1 MRLRVLPF
9 EKEGVRG
16 GFRNSDLQVFNEM
29 KISENW
35 LRAWV
40 NPEIDSGTLSDQLT
54 MLGLEVDDMAPAAKP
69 FSGVVVGEVLTVE
82 QHPDAD
88 RLRVT
93 TVNIGSG
100 EPLQIVCGAPNVRAG
115 MKAPVATIGAV
126 LPGDFKIKKGKLR
139 GVESQGMLCGASEI
153 DLEDKIDGLLELPAD
168 APVGVDIREYLELD
182 DHVIDIS
189 ITPNRGDC
197 FSIRGVA
204 REIGVINQLPVAAP
218 EIKEVAAAIA
228 DHKNVIVDTDGCP
241 RYLGRVIKNVNTKA
255 PTPAWMERA
264 LARSG
269 IRQHSILVDIT
280 NYVLIEL
287 GQPLHAF
294 DGGKVEGAVHVRQAA
309 AGEKLVLLN
318 EQEVELQEDVMV
330 IADDAKALAIAG
342 IMGGLSSSVT
352 DETAEIFLESAFF
365 APLHIAGRARRFGLH
380 TDASQRYERGVD
392 FELPMAAMHRAS
404 QLIAE
409 LAGGEFGPITAVEQ
423 AALLPKRE
431 AIALNQAQ
439 VDQLL
444 GYAVEPAF
452 ISDALS
458 RLGCAVTVKA
468 EGEWTVVPPSHRYD
482 MAIYQDLIEEVAR
495 IHGYDNIQISLPV
508 MDVKLAKY
516 ADQFELAQLRQTAVT
531 LGYQEAISFSFADAK
546 LEKQLNPQVQPL
558 ALANPISSDLAVM
571 RSTLLSSLI
580 PCVQYNLNR
589 QQSRVRFFELGLRFD
604 YQGASSIHDLKQV
617 PAFALIAAGPRTAE
631 SWHGKPAEM
640 DFFDFKGDV
649 EEILA
654 AARLKVEYVR
664 SERAWLHPGQSAE
677 ILLNGQSIGYLGRLH
692 PSLEAELDLSA
703 TWVAE
708 LDQQAILQTY
718 VSNFTELS
726 RFPSVRRDIALLISD
741 KINVSEIQQLIEKT
755 GGELLDSA
763 WLFDVY
769 TGQGVEEGKRS
780 LAFALLWQHPSR
792 TLEDA
797 EIKSGMDNIL
807 QVLENTYQ
815 ATLRAS

>member
-1 MRLRVLPF
+1 
-9 EKEGVRG
+9 
-16 GFRNSDLQVFNEM
+16 M

-35 LRAWV
+35 LRTWV
-40 NPEIDSGTLSDQLT
+40 NPAIDSDTLSDQLT
-54 MLGLEVDDMAPAAKP
+54 MLGLEVDELAPVAKP
-69 FSGVVVGEVLTVE
+69 FTGVVVGEVLTVE

-115 MKAPVATIGAV
+115 MKAPVATIGAI

-153 DLEDKIDGLLELPAD
+153 DLEDKIDGLLELPDD
-168 APVGVDIREYLELD
+168 APVGVNIREYLKLD
-182 DHVIDIS
+182 DNVIDIS

-197 FSIRGVA
+197 FSIRGIA
-204 REIGVINQLPVAAP
+204 REVAVINQLQMNEP
-218 EIKEVAAAIA
+218 EIKSVDATITDEKKV
-228 DHKNVIVDTDGCP
+228 VINTDGAP
-241 RYLGRVIKNVNTKA
+241 RYLGRVIKNVNVKA
-255 PTPAWMERA
+255 ATPEWMEQA

-269 IRQHSILVDIT
+269 IRTHSILVDVT
-280 NYVLIEL
+280 NYVLMEL
-287 GQPLHAF
+287 GQPMHAF
-294 DGGKVEGAVHVRQAA
+294 DLAKIEGTVHVRQAQPQ
-309 AGEKLVLLN
+309 EKLQLLN
-318 EQEVELQEDVMV
+318 DQEVELQDDVMV
-330 IADDAKALAIAG
+330 IADDQKALAIVG
-342 IMGGLSSSVT
+342 IMGGLASSVT
-352 DETAEIFLESAFF
+352 DDTTDIFLESAFF
-365 APLHIAGRARRFGLH
+365 APLAIAGRARRFGLH
-380 TDASQRYERGVD
+380 TDSSQRYERGVD
-392 FELPMAAMHRAS
+392 FELPLIAMNRAS
-404 QLIAE
+404 QLIQE
-409 LAGGEFGPITAVEQ
+409 LAGGEFGPITVVEKSD
-423 AALLPKRE
+423 LLPKRE
-431 AIALNQAQ
+431 AIELKQAQ

-444 GYAVEPAF
+444 GYKVAAEF
-452 ISDALS
+452 ITDALT
-458 RLGCAVTVKA
+458 RLGCEVTVQA
-468 EGEWTVVPPSHRYD
+468 NGEWSVVPPSHRYD

-495 IHGYDNIQISLPV
+495 IDGYDNIQISLPS
-508 MDVKLAKY
+508 MDVQLAKY
-516 ADQFELAQLRQTAVT
+516 QDRFEIAQLRQTVVT

-546 LEKQLNPQVQPL
+546 LEKQLNPQVSPL
-558 ALANPISSDLAVM
+558 MLANPISSDLAVM

-604 YQGASSIHDLKQV
+604 YQNANSIQDLKQI
-617 PAFALIAAGPRTAE
+617 PTLALVAVGSREPE
-631 SWHGKPAEM
+631 SWHAKPQPM
-640 DFFDFKGDV
+640 DFFDFKGEV

-654 AARLKVEYVR
+654 AGRVKVEYVR
-664 SERAWLHPGQSAE
+664 SERPWLHPGQSAE
-677 ILLNGQSIGYLGRLH
+677 ILVDGQSIGYLGRLH
-692 PSLEAELDLSA
+692 PSLENELDLST

-708 LDQQAILQTY
+708 LDQAAVLQSY

-741 KINVSEIQQLIEKT
+741 NINVRDIQQLIEKT
-755 GGELLDSA
+755 GGELLDST

-797 EIKSGMDNIL
+797 EIKSGMDNII

>member
-1 MRLRVLPF
+1 
-9 EKEGVRG
+9 
-16 GFRNSDLQVFNEM
+16 M

-35 LRAWV
+35 LRTWV
-40 NPEIDSGTLSDQLT
+40 NPAIDSDTLSNQLT
-54 MLGLEVDDMAPAAKP
+54 MLGLEVDGMDPAAKP
-69 FSGVVVGEVLTVE
+69 FTGVVVGEVLTVV

-100 EPLQIVCGAPNVRAG
+100 EPLQIVCGAPNVRVG

-153 DLEDKIDGLLELPAD
+153 DLEDKIDGLLELPSD
-168 APVGVDIREYLELD
+168 APVGINIREYLNLD

-197 FSIRGVA
+197 FSIRGIA
-204 REIGVINQLPVAAP
+204 REIGVINQLPVTVP
-218 EIKEVAAAIA
+218 DIKHVVATIT
-228 DHKNVIVDTDGCP
+228 DEKKVVISTDGCP

-255 PTPAWMERA
+255 STPIWMERA

-294 DGGKVEGAVHVRQAA
+294 DGDKVQGSVQVRQATA
-309 AGEKLVLLN
+309 AEKLTLLN
-318 EQEVELQEDVMV
+318 EQEVELSEKVMV

-352 DETAEIFLESAFF
+352 DETTEIFLESAFF
-365 APLHIAGRARRFGLH
+365 APLAIAGRARSFGLH

-392 FELPMAAMHRAS
+392 FELPMIAMHRAS
-404 QLIAE
+404 QLIQE
-409 LAGGEFGPITAVEQ
+409 LAGGEFGPITVAEQ
-423 AALLPKRE
+423 AELLPTRE
-431 AIALNQAQ
+431 AIELNQAQ

-444 GYAVEPAF
+444 GYQVESDF
-452 ISDALS
+452 ITDALT
-458 RLGCAVTVKA
+458 RLGCTVTVKA
-468 EGEWTVVPPSHRYD
+468 VGEWTVVPPSHRYD
-482 MAIYQDLIEEVAR
+482 MTIYQDLIEEVAR
-495 IHGYDNIQISLPV
+495 IHGYDNIQMSLPV
-508 MDVKLAKY
+508 IDVKLAKHQ
-516 ADQFELAQLRQTAVT
+516 DQFELPQLRQTLVT
-531 LGYQEAISFSFADAK
+531 LGYQEAISFSFSDLK
-546 LEKQLNPQVQPL
+546 LEKQLNPSVNPL

-580 PCVQYNLNR
+580 PCVQYNINR

-604 YQGASSIHDLKQV
+604 YQNAKNINDLKQI
-617 PAFALIAAGPRTAE
+617 PTLAMIAVGAKTAE
-631 SWHGKPAEM
+631 SWHGKPQSM
-640 DFFDFKGDV
+640 DFFDLKGEV
-649 EEILA
+649 EELLG
-654 AARLKVEYVR
+654 AARVQADYVR
-664 SERAWLHPGQSAE
+664 STREWLHPGQSAE
-677 ILLNGQSIGYLGRLH
+677 ILVAGKSIGYLGRLH
-692 PSLEAELDLSA
+692 PSLEDELDLGI

-708 LDQQAILQTY
+708 LDQLAVLQTY

-741 KINVSEIQQLIEKT
+741 NINVSEIQQLIGKA
-755 GGELLDSA
+755 GGELLDSS

-769 TGQGVEEGKRS
+769 TGQGVENGKRS

-797 EIKSGMDNIL
+797 EIKSGMDHII
-807 QVLENTYQ
+807 QVLESTYQ

>member
-1 MRLRVLPF
+1 
-9 EKEGVRG
+9 
-16 GFRNSDLQVFNEM
+16 M

-35 LRAWV
+35 LRTWV
-40 NPEIDSGTLSDQLT
+40 NPAIDSEKLSDQLT
-54 MLGLEVDDMAPAAKP
+54 MLGLEVDDLSPAAKP
-69 FSGVVVGEVLTVE
+69 FTGVVVGEVLTVE
-82 QHPDAD
+82 QHPNAD

-115 MKAPVATIGAV
+115 MKAPVAIIGAV

-139 GVESQGMLCGASEI
+139 GIESQGMLCGASEI
-153 DLEDKIDGLLELPAD
+153 DLEDKIDGLLELPND
-168 APVGVDIREYLELD
+168 APVGVNIREYLDLD
-182 DHVIDIS
+182 DNVIDIS

-197 FSIRGVA
+197 FSIRGIA
-204 REIGVINQLPVAAP
+204 REIGVINQLPVTAP
-218 EIKEVAAAIA
+218 EIQEVAATIA
-228 DHKNVIVDTDGCP
+228 DEKKVVVSTEGCP

-255 PTPAWMERA
+255 PTPEWMERA

-294 DGGKVEGAVHVRQAA
+294 DGGKVQGAVHVRQAT

-318 EQEVELQEDVMV
+318 EQEVELNEKVMV
-330 IADDAKALAIAG
+330 IADDEKALAIAG

-352 DETAEIFLESAFF
+352 DATTEIFLESAFF
-365 APLHIAGRARRFGLH
+365 APLHIAGRARSFGLH

-392 FELPMAAMHRAS
+392 FELPVIAMHRAS

-409 LAGGEFGPITAVEQ
+409 LAGGEFGPITVAENPAV
-423 AALLPKRE
+423 LPRRE
-431 AIALNQAQ
+431 AIELEQAQ

-444 GYAVEPAF
+444 GYKVESDF
-452 ISDALS
+452 ITDALT
-458 RLGCAVTVKA
+458 RLGCEVTVKA
-468 EGEWTVVPPSHRYD
+468 EGQWSVVPPSHRYD

-508 MDVKLAKY
+508 IDVKLAKY
-516 ADQFELAQLRQTAVT
+516 QDQFEVAQLRQTAVT
-531 LGYQEAISFSFADAK
+531 LGYQEAISFSFADLK
-546 LEKQLNPQVQPL
+546 LEKQLNPAVNPL

-580 PCVQYNLNR
+580 PCVQYNVNR
-589 QQSRVRFFELGLRFD
+589 QQNRVRFFELGLRFD
-604 YQGASSIHDLKQV
+604 YQDAASIHDLKQI
-617 PAFALIAAGPRTAE
+617 PTFALIATGSRINE
-631 SWHGKPAEM
+631 SWHGKPQPM

-654 AARLKVEYVR
+654 AARLNVEYVR

-677 ILLNGQSIGYLGRLH
+677 IMVNGQSIGYLGRLH
-692 PSLEAELDLSA
+692 PSLEDELDLA
-703 TWVAE
+703 TTWVAE
-708 LDQQAILQTY
+708 LDQKAVLQTY

-741 KINVSEIQQLIEKT
+741 KINVSEIQRLIEKT
-755 GGELLDSA
+755 GGELLEST

-780 LAFALLWQHPSR
+780 LAFALLWQHPTR

>member
-1 MRLRVLPF
+1 
-9 EKEGVRG
+9 
-16 GFRNSDLQVFNEM
+16 M

-35 LRAWV
+35 LRTWV
-40 NPEIDSGTLSDQLT
+40 NPAIDSDTLSDQLT
-54 MLGLEVDDMAPAAKP
+54 MLGLEVDELAPVAKP
-69 FSGVVVGEVLTVE
+69 FTGVVVGEVLTVE

-168 APVGVDIREYLELD
+168 APVGVNIREYLKLD
-182 DHVIDIS
+182 DNVIDIS

-197 FSIRGVA
+197 FSIRGIA
-204 REIGVINQLPVAAP
+204 REVAVINQLQMNEP
-218 EIKEVAAAIA
+218 EIKSVDATITDEKKV
-228 DHKNVIVDTDGCP
+228 VINTDGAP
-241 RYLGRVIKNVNTKA
+241 RYLGRVIKNVKVKA
-255 PTPAWMERA
+255 ATPEWMEQA

-269 IRQHSILVDIT
+269 IRTHSILVDVT
-280 NYVLIEL
+280 NYVLMEL
-287 GQPLHAF
+287 GQPMHAF
-294 DGGKVEGAVHVRQAA
+294 DLAKIEGTVHVRQAKPQ
-309 AGEKLVLLN
+309 EKLQLLN
-318 EQEVELQEDVMV
+318 DQEVELQDDVMV
-330 IADDAKALAIAG
+330 IADDQKALAIAG
-342 IMGGLSSSVT
+342 IMGGLASSVT
-352 DETAEIFLESAFF
+352 DDTTDIFLESAFF
-365 APLHIAGRARRFGLH
+365 APLAIAGRARRFGLH
-380 TDASQRYERGVD
+380 TDSSQRYERGVD
-392 FELPMAAMHRAS
+392 FELPLIAMNRAS
-404 QLIAE
+404 QLIQE
-409 LAGGEFGPITAVEQ
+409 LAGGEFGPITVAEK
-423 AALLPKRE
+423 ADLLPKRE
-431 AIALNQAQ
+431 AIELKQAQ

-444 GYAVEPAF
+444 GYKVTAEF
-452 ISDALS
+452 ITDALT
-458 RLGCAVTVKA
+458 RLGCEVTVQA
-468 EGEWTVVPPSHRYD
+468 DGEWSVVPPSHRYD

-495 IHGYDNIQISLPV
+495 IDGYDNIQISLPS
-508 MDVKLAKY
+508 MDVQLAKY
-516 ADQFELAQLRQTAVT
+516 QDRFEIAQLRQTVVT

-546 LEKQLNPQVQPL
+546 LEKQLNPQVSPL
-558 ALANPISSDLAVM
+558 MLANPISSDLAAM

-604 YQGASSIHDLKQV
+604 YQNANSIQDLKQI
-617 PAFALIAAGPRTAE
+617 PTLALVAVGSREPE
-631 SWHGKPAEM
+631 SWHAKPQPM
-640 DFFDFKGDV
+640 DFFDFKGEV

-654 AARLKVEYVR
+654 AGRVKVEYVR
-664 SERAWLHPGQSAE
+664 SERPWLHPGQSAE
-677 ILLNGQSIGYLGRLH
+677 ILVDGQSIGYLGRLH
-692 PSLEAELDLSA
+692 PSLENELDLST

-708 LDQQAILQTY
+708 LDQAAVLQSY

-741 KINVSEIQQLIEKT
+741 NINVRDIQQLIEKT
-755 GGELLDSA
+755 GGELLDST

-797 EIKSGMDNIL
+797 EIKSGMDNII

>member
-1 MRLRVLPF
+1 
-9 EKEGVRG
+9 
-16 GFRNSDLQVFNEM
+16 M

-35 LRAWV
+35 LRTWV
-40 NPEIDSGTLSDQLT
+40 NPAIDSETLSDQLT
-54 MLGLEVDDMAPAAKP
+54 MLGLEVDELAPVAKP
-69 FSGVVVGEVLTVE
+69 FTGVVVGEVLTVE

-168 APVGVDIREYLELD
+168 APVGINIREYLKLD
-182 DHVIDIS
+182 DNVIDIS

-197 FSIRGVA
+197 FSIRGIA
-204 REIGVINQLPVAAP
+204 REIAVINQLQMNEPD
-218 EIKEVAAAIA
+218 IKSVDATIA
-228 DHKNVIVDTDGCP
+228 DEKKVVISTEGAP
-241 RYLGRVIKNVNTKA
+241 RYLGRVIKNVNVKA
-255 PTPAWMERA
+255 ATPEWMEQA

-269 IRQHSILVDIT
+269 IRTHSILVDVT
-280 NYVLIEL
+280 NYVLMEL
-287 GQPLHAF
+287 GQPMHAF
-294 DGGKVEGAVHVRQAA
+294 DLAKIEGTVHVRQAQPQ
-309 AGEKLVLLN
+309 EKLQLLN
-318 EQEVELQEDVMV
+318 DQEVELQEDIMV
-330 IADDAKALAIAG
+330 IADDQKALAIAG
-342 IMGGLSSSVT
+342 IMGGLASSVT
-352 DETAEIFLESAFF
+352 DDTTDIFLESAFF
-365 APLHIAGRARRFGLH
+365 VPLAIAGRARRFGLH
-380 TDASQRYERGVD
+380 TDSSQRYERGVD
-392 FELPMAAMHRAS
+392 FELPLIAMNRAS
-404 QLIAE
+404 QLIQE
-409 LAGGEFGPITAVEQ
+409 LAGGEFGPITVAEKTEI
-423 AALLPKRE
+423 LPKRE
-431 AIALNQAQ
+431 AIELKQAQ

-444 GYAVEPAF
+444 GYQLTADF
-452 ISDALS
+452 IADALT
-458 RLGCAVTVKA
+458 RLGCEVTVKA
-468 EGEWTVVPPSHRYD
+468 EGEWNVVPPSHRYD

-495 IHGYDNIQISLPV
+495 IDGYDNIQISLPS
-508 MDVKLAKY
+508 MDVQLAKY
-516 ADQFELAQLRQTAVT
+516 QDQFEIAELRQTIVT

-546 LEKQLNPQVQPL
+546 LEKQLNPQVNPL
-558 ALANPISSDLAVM
+558 MLANPISSDLAAM

-604 YQGASSIHDLKQV
+604 YQNAKSIEDLKQI
-617 PAFALIAAGPRTAE
+617 PTLALVAVGSQQPE
-631 SWHGKPAEM
+631 SWHVKPQPM
-640 DFFDFKGDV
+640 DFFDFKGEI

-654 AARLKVEYVR
+654 AGRVKVEYVR

-677 ILLNGQSIGYLGRLH
+677 ILVDGQSIGYLGRLH
-692 PSLEAELDLSA
+692 PSLENELDLST

-708 LDQQAILQTY
+708 LNQTAVLQSY

-726 RFPSVRRDIALLISD
+726 RFPSIRRDIALLISD
-741 KINVSEIQQLIEKT
+741 NINVRDIQQLIEKT
-755 GGELLDSA
+755 GGELLDST

-769 TGQGVEEGKRS
+769 TGQGVEVGKRS

-797 EIKSGMDNIL
+797 EIKSGMDNII

>member
-1 MRLRVLPF
+1 
-9 EKEGVRG
+9 
-16 GFRNSDLQVFNEM
+16 M

-35 LRAWV
+35 LRTWV
-40 NPEIDSGTLSDQLT
+40 NPAIDSEKLSDQLT
-54 MLGLEVDDMAPAAKP
+54 MLGLEVDDLSPAAKP
-69 FSGVVVGEVLTVE
+69 FTGVVVGEVLTVE

-168 APVGVDIREYLELD
+168 APVGVNVREYLDLD
-182 DHVIDIS
+182 DNVIDIS

-197 FSIRGVA
+197 FSIRGIA
-204 REIGVINQLPVAAP
+204 REIGVINQLPVTAP
-218 EIKEVAAAIA
+218 DIQEVAASIA
-228 DHKNVIVDTDGCP
+228 DEKKVIVSTEGCP

-255 PTPAWMERA
+255 ATPEWMERA

-280 NYVLIEL
+280 NYVLMEL

-294 DGGKVEGAVHVRQAA
+294 DAAKVQGAVQVRQAT

-318 EQEVELQEDVMV
+318 EQEVELQDDVMV
-330 IADDAKALAIAG
+330 IADDEKALAIAG

-352 DETAEIFLESAFF
+352 DETTEIFLESAFF

-392 FELPMAAMHRAS
+392 FELPLIAMHRAS
-404 QLIAE
+404 QLISE
-409 LAGGEFGPITAVEQ
+409 LAGGEFGPITVAENAAV
-423 AALLPKRE
+423 LPTRD
-431 AIALNQAQ
+431 AIELEQAQ

-444 GYAVEPAF
+444 GYSVDSDF
-452 ISDALS
+452 ITDALT
-458 RLGCAVTVKA
+458 RLGCEVTVKA
-468 EGEWTVVPPSHRYD
+468 QGQWSVVPPSHRYD

-508 MDVKLAKY
+508 IDTKLAKY
-516 ADQFELAQLRQTAVT
+516 QDQFEVAQLRQTLVT
-531 LGYQEAISFSFADAK
+531 LGYQEAISFSFADLK
-546 LEKQLNPQVQPL
+546 LEKQLNAAVNPL

-580 PCVQYNLNR
+580 PCVQYNINR

-604 YQGASSIHDLKQV
+604 YQNAASIHDLKQI
-617 PAFALIAAGPRTAE
+617 PTLAMIAVGAKTAE
-631 SWHGKPAEM
+631 SWHGKPQAM
-640 DFFDFKGDV
+640 DFFDLKGEV
-649 EEILA
+649 EELLA
-654 AARLKVEYVR
+654 AGRVQVEYVR
-664 SERAWLHPGQSAE
+664 SERSWLHPGQSAE
-677 ILLNGQSIGYLGRLH
+677 ILVNGQSIGYLGRLH
-692 PSLEAELDLSA
+692 PSLENELDLGT

-708 LDQQAILQTY
+708 LDQQAVLQTY

-741 KINVSEIQQLIEKT
+741 KINVSEIQQLIEQT
-755 GGELLDSA
+755 GGELLHST

-769 TGQGVEEGKRS
+769 TGQGVEAGKRS
-780 LAFALLWQHPSR
+780 LAFALLWQHPTR

>member
-1 MRLRVLPF
+1 
-9 EKEGVRG
+9 
-16 GFRNSDLQVFNEM
+16 M

-35 LRAWV
+35 LRTWV
-40 NPEIDSGTLSDQLT
+40 NPAIDSDTLSDQLT
-54 MLGLEVDDMAPAAKP
+54 MLGLEVDELAPVAKP
-69 FSGVVVGEVLTVE
+69 FTGVVVGEVLTIE

-115 MKAPVATIGAV
+115 MKAPVATIGAI

-168 APVGVDIREYLELD
+168 APVGVNIREYLKLD
-182 DHVIDIS
+182 DNVIDIS

-197 FSIRGVA
+197 FSIRGIA
-204 REIGVINQLPVAAP
+204 REVAVINQLQMNEP
-218 EIKEVAAAIA
+218 EIKSVDATITDEKKV
-228 DHKNVIVDTDGCP
+228 VINTDGAP
-241 RYLGRVIKNVNTKA
+241 RYLGRVIKNVNVKA
-255 PTPAWMERA
+255 ATPEWMEQA

-269 IRQHSILVDIT
+269 IRTHSILVDVT
-280 NYVLIEL
+280 NYVLMEL
-287 GQPLHAF
+287 GQPMHAF
-294 DGGKVEGAVHVRQAA
+294 DLAKIEGAVHVRQAQPQ
-309 AGEKLVLLN
+309 EKLQLLN
-318 EQEVELQEDVMV
+318 DQEVELQEDVMV
-330 IADDAKALAIAG
+330 IADDQKALAIAG
-342 IMGGLSSSVT
+342 IMGGLASSVT
-352 DETAEIFLESAFF
+352 DDTTDIFLESAFF
-365 APLHIAGRARRFGLH
+365 APLAIAGRARRFGLH
-380 TDASQRYERGVD
+380 TDSSQRYERGVD
-392 FELPMAAMHRAS
+392 FELPLIAMNRAS
-404 QLIAE
+404 QLIQE
-409 LAGGEFGPITAVEQ
+409 LAGGEFGPITVAEK
-423 AALLPKRE
+423 ADLLPKRE
-431 AIALNQAQ
+431 AIELKQAQ

-444 GYAVEPAF
+444 GYKVAAEF
-452 ISDALS
+452 ITDALT
-458 RLGCAVTVKA
+458 RLGCEVTIQA
-468 EGEWTVVPPSHRYD
+468 DGEWSVVPPSHRYD

-495 IHGYDNIQISLPV
+495 IDGYDNIQISLPS
-508 MDVKLAKY
+508 MDVQLAKY
-516 ADQFELAQLRQTAVT
+516 QDRFEIAQLRQTVVT

-546 LEKQLNPQVQPL
+546 LEKQLNPQVSPL
-558 ALANPISSDLAVM
+558 MLANPISSDLAAM

-604 YQGASSIHDLKQV
+604 YQNANSIQDLKQI
-617 PAFALIAAGPRTAE
+617 PTLALVAVGSREPE
-631 SWHGKPAEM
+631 SWHAKPQPM
-640 DFFDFKGDV
+640 DFFDFKGEV

-654 AARLKVEYVR
+654 AGRVKVEYVR
-664 SERAWLHPGQSAE
+664 SERPWLHPGQSAE
-677 ILLNGQSIGYLGRLH
+677 ILVDGQSIGYLGRLH
-692 PSLEAELDLSA
+692 PSLENELDLST

-708 LDQQAILQTY
+708 LDQAAVLQSY

-741 KINVSEIQQLIEKT
+741 NINVRDIQQLIEKT
-755 GGELLDSA
+755 GGELLDST

-797 EIKSGMDNIL
+797 EIKSGMDNII

>member
-1 MRLRVLPF
+1 
-9 EKEGVRG
+9 
-16 GFRNSDLQVFNEM
+16 M

-35 LRAWV
+35 LRTWV
-40 NPEIDSGTLSDQLT
+40 NPAIDSDTLSDQLT
-54 MLGLEVDDMAPAAKP
+54 MLGLEVDELAPVAKP
-69 FSGVVVGEVLTVE
+69 FTGVVVGEVLTVE

-153 DLEDKIDGLLELPAD
+153 DLEDKIDGLLELPDD
-168 APVGVDIREYLELD
+168 APVGVNIREYLKLD
-182 DHVIDIS
+182 DNVIDIS

-197 FSIRGVA
+197 FSIRGIA
-204 REIGVINQLPVAAP
+204 REVAVINQLQMNEP
-218 EIKEVAAAIA
+218 EIKSVDATITDEKKV
-228 DHKNVIVDTDGCP
+228 VISTDGAP
-241 RYLGRVIKNVNTKA
+241 RYLGRVIKNVNVKA
-255 PTPAWMERA
+255 ATPEWMEQA

-269 IRQHSILVDIT
+269 IRTHSILVDVT
-280 NYVLIEL
+280 NYVLMEL
-287 GQPLHAF
+287 GQPMHAF
-294 DGGKVEGAVHVRQAA
+294 DLAKIEGTVHVRQAQPQ
-309 AGEKLVLLN
+309 EKLQLLN
-318 EQEVELQEDVMV
+318 DQEVELQDDVMV
-330 IADDAKALAIAG
+330 IADDQKALAIAG
-342 IMGGLSSSVT
+342 IMGGLASSVT
-352 DETAEIFLESAFF
+352 DDTTDIFLESAFF
-365 APLHIAGRARRFGLH
+365 APLAIAGRARRFGLH
-380 TDASQRYERGVD
+380 TDSSQRYERGVD
-392 FELPMAAMHRAS
+392 FELPLIAMNRAS
-404 QLIAE
+404 QLIQE
-409 LAGGEFGPITAVEQ
+409 LAGGEFGPITVAEKTD
-423 AALLPKRE
+423 LLPKRE
-431 AIALNQAQ
+431 AIELKQAQ

-444 GYAVEPAF
+444 GYKVAAEF
-452 ISDALS
+452 ITDALT
-458 RLGCAVTVKA
+458 RLGCEVTVQA
-468 EGEWTVVPPSHRYD
+468 NGEWSVVPPSHRYD

-495 IHGYDNIQISLPV
+495 IDGYDNIQISLPS
-508 MDVKLAKY
+508 MDVQLAKY
-516 ADQFELAQLRQTAVT
+516 QDRFEIAQLRQTVVT

-546 LEKQLNPQVQPL
+546 LEKQLNPQVSPL
-558 ALANPISSDLAVM
+558 MLANPISSDLAAM

-604 YQGASSIHDLKQV
+604 YQNANSIQDLKQI
-617 PAFALIAAGPRTAE
+617 PTLALVAVGSREPE
-631 SWHGKPAEM
+631 SWHAKPQPM
-640 DFFDFKGDV
+640 DFFDFKGEV

-654 AARLKVEYVR
+654 AGRVKVEYVR
-664 SERAWLHPGQSAE
+664 SERPWLHPGQSAE
-677 ILLNGQSIGYLGRLH
+677 ILVDGQSIGYLGRLH
-692 PSLEAELDLSA
+692 PSLENELDLST

-708 LDQQAILQTY
+708 LDQAAVLQSY

-741 KINVSEIQQLIEKT
+741 NINVRDIQQLIEKT
-755 GGELLDSA
+755 GGELLDST

-797 EIKSGMDNIL
+797 EIKSGMDNII

>member
-1 MRLRVLPF
+1 
-9 EKEGVRG
+9 
-16 GFRNSDLQVFNEM
+16 M

-35 LRAWV
+35 LRTWV
-40 NPEIDSGTLSDQLT
+40 NPAIDSDTLSDQLT
-54 MLGLEVDDMAPAAKP
+54 MLGLEVDELAPVAKP
-69 FSGVVVGEVLTVE
+69 FTGVVVGEVLTVE

-115 MKAPVATIGAV
+115 MKAPVATIGAI

-153 DLEDKIDGLLELPAD
+153 DLGDKIDGLLELPDD
-168 APVGVDIREYLELD
+168 APVGVNIREYLKLD
-182 DHVIDIS
+182 DNVIDIS

-197 FSIRGVA
+197 FSIRGIA
-204 REIGVINQLPVAAP
+204 REVAVINQLQMNEP
-218 EIKEVAAAIA
+218 EIKSVDATITDEKKV
-228 DHKNVIVDTDGCP
+228 VINTDGAP
-241 RYLGRVIKNVNTKA
+241 RYLGRVIKNVNVKA
-255 PTPAWMERA
+255 ATPEWMEQA

-269 IRQHSILVDIT
+269 IRTHSILVDVT
-280 NYVLIEL
+280 NYVLMEL
-287 GQPLHAF
+287 GQPMHAF
-294 DGGKVEGAVHVRQAA
+294 DLAKIEGTVHVRQAQPQ
-309 AGEKLVLLN
+309 EKLQLLN
-318 EQEVELQEDVMV
+318 DQEVELQDDVMV
-330 IADDAKALAIAG
+330 IADDQKALAIAG
-342 IMGGLSSSVT
+342 IMGGLASSVT
-352 DETAEIFLESAFF
+352 DDTTDIFLESAFF
-365 APLHIAGRARRFGLH
+365 APLAIAGRARRFGLH
-380 TDASQRYERGVD
+380 TDSSQRYERGVD
-392 FELPMAAMHRAS
+392 FELPLIAMNRAS
-404 QLIAE
+404 QLIQE
-409 LAGGEFGPITAVEQ
+409 LAGGEFGPITVAEK
-423 AALLPKRE
+423 ADLLPKRE
-431 AIALNQAQ
+431 AIELKQAQ

-444 GYAVEPAF
+444 GYKVGAEF
-452 ISDALS
+452 ITDALT
-458 RLGCAVTVKA
+458 RLGCEVTVQA
-468 EGEWTVVPPSHRYD
+468 DGEWSVVPPSHRYD

-495 IHGYDNIQISLPV
+495 IDGYDNIQISLPS
-508 MDVKLAKY
+508 MDVQLAKY
-516 ADQFELAQLRQTAVT
+516 QDRFEIAQLRQTVVT

-546 LEKQLNPQVQPL
+546 LEKQLNPQVSSL
-558 ALANPISSDLAVM
+558 MLANPISSDLAAM

-604 YQGASSIHDLKQV
+604 YQNANSIQDLKQI
-617 PAFALIAAGPRTAE
+617 PTLALVAVGSREPE
-631 SWHGKPAEM
+631 SWHAKPQPM
-640 DFFDFKGDV
+640 DFFDFKGEV

-654 AARLKVEYVR
+654 AGRVKVEYVR
-664 SERAWLHPGQSAE
+664 SERPWLHPGQSAE
-677 ILLNGQSIGYLGRLH
+677 ILVDGQSIGYLGRLH
-692 PSLEAELDLSA
+692 PSLENELDLST

-708 LDQQAILQTY
+708 LDQAAVLQSY

-741 KINVSEIQQLIEKT
+741 NINVRDIQQLIEKT
-755 GGELLDSA
+755 GGELLDST

-797 EIKSGMDNIL
+797 EIKSGMDNII

>member
-1 MRLRVLPF
+1 
-9 EKEGVRG
+9 
-16 GFRNSDLQVFNEM
+16 M

-35 LRAWV
+35 LRTWV
-40 NPEIDSGTLSDQLT
+40 NPAIDSDTLSDQLT
-54 MLGLEVDDMAPAAKP
+54 MLGLEVDELAPVAKP
-69 FSGVVVGEVLTVE
+69 FTGVVVGEVLTVE

-115 MKAPVATIGAV
+115 MKAPVATIGAI

-168 APVGVDIREYLELD
+168 APVGVNIREYLKLD
-182 DHVIDIS
+182 DNVIDIS

-197 FSIRGVA
+197 FSIRGIA
-204 REIGVINQLPVAAP
+204 REVAVINQLQMNEP
-218 EIKEVAAAIA
+218 EIKSVDATITDEKKV
-228 DHKNVIVDTDGCP
+228 VINTDGAP
-241 RYLGRVIKNVNTKA
+241 RYLGRVIKNVNVKA
-255 PTPAWMERA
+255 STPEWMEQA

-269 IRQHSILVDIT
+269 IRTHSILVDVT
-280 NYVLIEL
+280 NYVLMEL
-287 GQPLHAF
+287 GQPMHAF
-294 DGGKVEGAVHVRQAA
+294 DLAKIEGAVHVRQAQPQ
-309 AGEKLVLLN
+309 EKLQLLN
-318 EQEVELQEDVMV
+318 DQEVELQDDVMV
-330 IADDAKALAIAG
+330 IADDQKALAIAG
-342 IMGGLSSSVT
+342 IMGGLASSVT
-352 DETAEIFLESAFF
+352 DDTTDIFLESAFF
-365 APLHIAGRARRFGLH
+365 APLAIAGRARRFGLH
-380 TDASQRYERGVD
+380 TDSSQRYERGVD
-392 FELPMAAMHRAS
+392 FELPLIAMNRAS
-404 QLIAE
+404 QLIQE
-409 LAGGEFGPITAVEQ
+409 LAGGEFGPITVAEK
-423 AALLPKRE
+423 ADLLPKRE
-431 AIALNQAQ
+431 AIELKQAQ

-444 GYAVEPAF
+444 GYKVAAEF
-452 ISDALS
+452 ITDALT
-458 RLGCAVTVKA
+458 RLGCEVTVQA
-468 EGEWTVVPPSHRYD
+468 DGEWSVVPPSHRYD

-495 IHGYDNIQISLPV
+495 IDGYDNIQISLPS
-508 MDVKLAKY
+508 MDVQLAKY
-516 ADQFELAQLRQTAVT
+516 QDCFEIAQLRQTVVT

-546 LEKQLNPQVQPL
+546 LEKQLNPQVSPL
-558 ALANPISSDLAVM
+558 MLANPISSDLAAM

-604 YQGASSIHDLKQV
+604 YQNANSIQDLKQI
-617 PAFALIAAGPRTAE
+617 PTLALVAVGSREPE
-631 SWHGKPAEM
+631 SWHAKPQPM
-640 DFFDFKGDV
+640 DFFDFKGEV

-654 AARLKVEYVR
+654 AGRVKVEYVR
-664 SERAWLHPGQSAE
+664 SERPWLHPGQSAE
-677 ILLNGQSIGYLGRLH
+677 ILVDGQSIGYLGRLH
-692 PSLEAELDLSA
+692 PSLENELDLST

-708 LDQQAILQTY
+708 LDQAAVLQSY

-741 KINVSEIQQLIEKT
+741 NINVRDIQQLIEKT
-755 GGELLDSA
+755 GGELLDST

-797 EIKSGMDNIL
+797 EIKSGMDNII

>member
-1 MRLRVLPF
+1 
-9 EKEGVRG
+9 
-16 GFRNSDLQVFNEM
+16 M

-35 LRAWV
+35 LRTWV
-40 NPEIDSGTLSDQLT
+40 NPAIDSDTLSDQLT
-54 MLGLEVDDMAPAAKP
+54 MLGLEVDELAPVAKP
-69 FSGVVVGEVLTVE
+69 FTGVVVGEVLTVE

-115 MKAPVATIGAV
+115 MKAPVATIGAI

-168 APVGVDIREYLELD
+168 APVGVNIREYLKLD
-182 DHVIDIS
+182 DNVIDIS

-197 FSIRGVA
+197 FSIRGIA
-204 REIGVINQLPVAAP
+204 REVAVINQLQMNEP
-218 EIKEVAAAIA
+218 EIKSVDATITDEKKV
-228 DHKNVIVDTDGCP
+228 VISTDGAP
-241 RYLGRVIKNVNTKA
+241 RYLGRVIKNVNVKA
-255 PTPAWMERA
+255 ATPEWMEQA

-269 IRQHSILVDIT
+269 IRTHSILVDVT
-280 NYVLIEL
+280 NYVLMEL
-287 GQPLHAF
+287 GQPMHAF
-294 DGGKVEGAVHVRQAA
+294 DLAKIEGTVHVRQAKSQ
-309 AGEKLVLLN
+309 EKLQLLN
-318 EQEVELQEDVMV
+318 DQEVELQEDVMV
-330 IADDAKALAIAG
+330 IADDQKALAIAG
-342 IMGGLSSSVT
+342 IMGGLASSVT
-352 DETAEIFLESAFF
+352 DDTTDIFLESAFF
-365 APLHIAGRARRFGLH
+365 APLAIAGRARRFGLH
-380 TDASQRYERGVD
+380 TDSSQRYERGVD
-392 FELPMAAMHRAS
+392 FELPLIAMNRAS
-404 QLIAE
+404 QLIQE
-409 LAGGEFGPITAVEQ
+409 LAGGEFGPITVAEKSD
-423 AALLPKRE
+423 LLPKRE
-431 AIALNQAQ
+431 AIELKQAQ

-444 GYAVEPAF
+444 GYKVAAEF
-452 ISDALS
+452 ITDALT
-458 RLGCAVTVKA
+458 RLGCEVTIQA
-468 EGEWTVVPPSHRYD
+468 DGEWSVVPPSHRYD

-495 IHGYDNIQISLPV
+495 IDGYDNIQISLPS
-508 MDVKLAKY
+508 MDVQLAKY
-516 ADQFELAQLRQTAVT
+516 QDRFEIAQLRQTVVT

-546 LEKQLNPQVQPL
+546 LEKQLNPQVSPL
-558 ALANPISSDLAVM
+558 MLANPISSDLAAM

-604 YQGASSIHDLKQV
+604 YQNANSIQDLKQT
-617 PAFALIAAGPRTAE
+617 PTLALVAVGSREPE
-631 SWHGKPAEM
+631 SWHAKPQPM
-640 DFFDFKGDV
+640 DFFDFKGEV

-654 AARLKVEYVR
+654 AGRVKVEYVR
-664 SERAWLHPGQSAE
+664 SERPWLHPGQSAE
-677 ILLNGQSIGYLGRLH
+677 ILVDGQSIGYLGRLH
-692 PSLEAELDLSA
+692 PSLENELDLST

-708 LDQQAILQTY
+708 LDQAAVLQSY

-741 KINVSEIQQLIEKT
+741 NINVRDIQQLIEKT
-755 GGELLDSA
+755 GGELLDST

-797 EIKSGMDNIL
+797 EIKSGMDNII

>member
-1 MRLRVLPF
+1 
-9 EKEGVRG
+9 
-16 GFRNSDLQVFNEM
+16 M

-35 LRAWV
+35 LRTWV
-40 NPEIDSGTLSDQLT
+40 NPAIDSDTLSDQLT
-54 MLGLEVDDMAPAAKP
+54 MLGLEVDELAPVAKP
-69 FSGVVVGEVLTVE
+69 FTGVVVGEVLTVE

-93 TVNIGSG
+93 TVNIGTG

-168 APVGVDIREYLELD
+168 APVGVNIREYLKLD
-182 DHVIDIS
+182 DNVIDIS

-197 FSIRGVA
+197 FSIRGIA
-204 REIGVINQLPVAAP
+204 REIAVINQLQMNEP
-218 EIKEVAAAIA
+218 EIKSVDATITDEKKV
-228 DHKNVIVDTDGCP
+228 VISTEGAP
-241 RYLGRVIKNVNTKA
+241 RYLGRVIKNVNVKA
-255 PTPAWMERA
+255 ATPEWMEQA

-269 IRQHSILVDIT
+269 IRTHSILVDVT
-280 NYVLIEL
+280 NYVLMEL
-287 GQPLHAF
+287 GQPMHAF
-294 DGGKVEGAVHVRQAA
+294 DLAKIEGTVQVRQAKPQ
-309 AGEKLVLLN
+309 EKLQLLN
-318 EQEVELQEDVMV
+318 DQEVELQEDVMV
-330 IADDAKALAIAG
+330 IADDQKALAIAG
-342 IMGGLSSSVT
+342 IMGGLASSVT
-352 DETAEIFLESAFF
+352 DDTTDIFLESAFF
-365 APLHIAGRARRFGLH
+365 APLAIAGRARRFGLH
-380 TDASQRYERGVD
+380 TDSSQRYERGVD
-392 FELPMAAMHRAS
+392 FELPLIAMNRAS
-404 QLIAE
+404 QLIQE
-409 LAGGEFGPITAVEQ
+409 LAGGEFGPITIAEKSD
-423 AALLPKRE
+423 LLPKRE
-431 AIALNQAQ
+431 AIELKQAQ

-444 GYAVEPAF
+444 GYKVTAEF
-452 ISDALS
+452 ITDALT
-458 RLGCAVTVKA
+458 RLGCEVTVQA
-468 EGEWTVVPPSHRYD
+468 DGEWSVVPPSHRYD

-495 IHGYDNIQISLPV
+495 IDGYDNIQISLPS
-508 MDVKLAKY
+508 MDVQLAKY
-516 ADQFELAQLRQTAVT
+516 QDRFEIAQLRQTVVT

-546 LEKQLNPQVQPL
+546 LEKQLNPQVSPL
-558 ALANPISSDLAVM
+558 MLANPISSDLAAM

-604 YQGASSIHDLKQV
+604 YQNANSIQDLKQI
-617 PAFALIAAGPRTAE
+617 PTLALVAVGSREPE
-631 SWHGKPAEM
+631 SWHAKPQPM
-640 DFFDFKGDV
+640 DFFDFKGEV

-654 AARLKVEYVR
+654 AGRVKVEYVR
-664 SERAWLHPGQSAE
+664 SERPWLHPGQSAE
-677 ILLNGQSIGYLGRLH
+677 ILVDGQSIGYLGRLH
-692 PSLEAELDLSA
+692 PSLENELDLST

-708 LDQQAILQTY
+708 LDQAAVLQSY

-741 KINVSEIQQLIEKT
+741 NINVRDIQQLIEKT
-755 GGELLDSA
+755 GGELLDST

-797 EIKSGMDNIL
+797 EIKSGMDNII

>member
-1 MRLRVLPF
+1 
-9 EKEGVRG
+9 
-16 GFRNSDLQVFNEM
+16 M

-35 LRAWV
+35 LRTWV
-40 NPEIDSGTLSDQLT
+40 NPAIDSETLSDQLT
-54 MLGLEVDDMAPAAKP
+54 MLGLEVDELAPVAKP
-69 FSGVVVGEVLTVE
+69 FTGVVVGEVLTVE

-115 MKAPVATIGAV
+115 MKAPVAMIGAV

-168 APVGVDIREYLELD
+168 APVGINIREYLKLD
-182 DHVIDIS
+182 DNVIDIS

-197 FSIRGVA
+197 FSIRGIA
-204 REIGVINQLPVAAP
+204 REIAVINQLQMNEPD
-218 EIKEVAAAIA
+218 IKSVDATIA
-228 DHKNVIVDTDGCP
+228 DEKKVVISTEGAP
-241 RYLGRVIKNVNTKA
+241 RYLGRVIKNVNVKA
-255 PTPAWMERA
+255 ATPEWMEQA

-269 IRQHSILVDIT
+269 IRTHSILVDVT
-280 NYVLIEL
+280 NYVLMEL
-287 GQPLHAF
+287 GQPMHAF
-294 DGGKVEGAVHVRQAA
+294 DLAKIEGTVHVRQAQPQ
-309 AGEKLVLLN
+309 EKLQLLN
-318 EQEVELQEDVMV
+318 DQEVELQEDIMV
-330 IADDAKALAIAG
+330 IADDQKALAIAG
-342 IMGGLSSSVT
+342 IMGGLASSVT
-352 DETAEIFLESAFF
+352 DDTTDIFLESAFF
-365 APLHIAGRARRFGLH
+365 APLAIAGRARRFGLH
-380 TDASQRYERGVD
+380 TDSSQRYERGVD
-392 FELPMAAMHRAS
+392 FELPLIAMNRAS
-404 QLIAE
+404 QLIQE
-409 LAGGEFGPITAVEQ
+409 LAGGEFGPITVAEKTEI
-423 AALLPKRE
+423 LPKRE
-431 AIALNQAQ
+431 AIELKQAQ

-444 GYAVEPAF
+444 GYQLTADF
-452 ISDALS
+452 IADALN
-458 RLGCAVTVKA
+458 RLGCEVTVKA
-468 EGEWTVVPPSHRYD
+468 EGEWSVVPPSHRYD

-495 IHGYDNIQISLPV
+495 IDGYDNIQISLPS
-508 MDVKLAKY
+508 MDVQLAKY
-516 ADQFELAQLRQTAVT
+516 QDRFEIAELRQTIVT

-546 LEKQLNPQVQPL
+546 LEKQLNPQVNPL
-558 ALANPISSDLAVM
+558 MLANPISSDLAAM

-604 YQGASSIHDLKQV
+604 YQDAKSIEDLKQI
-617 PAFALIAAGPRTAE
+617 PTLALVAVGSQQPE
-631 SWHGKPAEM
+631 SWHVKPQPM
-640 DFFDFKGDV
+640 DFFDFKGEI

-654 AARLKVEYVR
+654 AGRVKVEYVR

-677 ILLNGQSIGYLGRLH
+677 ILVDGQSIGYLGRLH
-692 PSLEAELDLSA
+692 PSLENELDLTT

-708 LDQQAILQTY
+708 LDQTAVLQSY

-726 RFPSVRRDIALLISD
+726 RFPSIRRDIALLISD
-741 KINVSEIQQLIEKT
+741 NINVRDIQQLIEKT
-755 GGELLDSA
+755 GGELLDST

-797 EIKSGMDNIL
+797 EIKSGMDNII

>member
-1 MRLRVLPF
+1 
-9 EKEGVRG
+9 
-16 GFRNSDLQVFNEM
+16 M

-35 LRAWV
+35 LRTWV
-40 NPEIDSGTLSDQLT
+40 NPAVDSETLSDQLT
-54 MLGLEVDDMAPAAKP
+54 MLGLEVDELAPAAKP
-69 FSGVVVGEVLTVE
+69 FTGVVVGEVLTVE

-139 GVESQGMLCGASEI
+139 GIESQGMLCGASEI
-153 DLEDKIDGLLELPAD
+153 DLEDKIDGLLELPGD
-168 APVGVDIREYLELD
+168 APVGVNIREYLDLD

-197 FSIRGVA
+197 FSIRGIA
-204 REIGVINQLPVAAP
+204 REIGVINQLPVTAP
-218 EIKEVAAAIA
+218 EITEVAASI
-228 DHKNVIVDTDGCP
+228 TDEKKVVVETQGCP

-255 PTPAWMERA
+255 PTPEWMERA

-294 DGGKVEGAVHVRQAA
+294 DGGKVQGSVHVRQATA
-309 AGEKLVLLN
+309 AEKLVLLN
-318 EQEVELQEDVMV
+318 EQEVELSDDVMV
-330 IADDAKALAIAG
+330 IADDEKALAIAG

-352 DETAEIFLESAFF
+352 DETTEIFLESAFF
-365 APLHIAGRARRFGLH
+365 APLHIAGRARSFGLH

-392 FELPMAAMHRAS
+392 FELPLIAMHRAS

-409 LAGGEFGPITAVEQ
+409 LAGGEFGPITVAEKTE
-423 AALLPKRE
+423 LLPKRE
-431 AIALNQAQ
+431 AIELNQAQ

-444 GYAVEPAF
+444 GYKVESDF
-452 ISDALS
+452 IADALT
-458 RLGCAVTVKA
+458 RLGCDVTVKA
-468 EGEWTVVPPSHRYD
+468 EGQWSVVPPSHRYD

-495 IHGYDNIQISLPV
+495 IHGYDNIKISLPV
-508 MDVKLAKY
+508 IDVKLAKHQ
-516 ADQFELAQLRQTAVT
+516 DQFEVAQLRQTLVT

-546 LEKQLNPQVQPL
+546 LEKQLNPTVNPL
-558 ALANPISSDLAVM
+558 MLANPISSELAAM

-580 PCVQYNLNR
+580 PCVQYNINR
-589 QQSRVRFFELGLRFD
+589 QQNRVRFFELGLRFD
-604 YQGASSIHDLKQV
+604 YQNAQSIHDLKQI
-617 PAFALIAAGPRTAE
+617 PTLALIAVGAKTAE
-631 SWHGKPAEM
+631 SWHGKAQPM
-640 DFFDFKGDV
+640 DFFDLKGEV

-654 AARLKVEYVR
+654 AGRVKVEYVR
-664 SERAWLHPGQSAE
+664 SERSWLHPGQSAE
-677 ILLNGQSIGYLGRLH
+677 ILVDSQSVGYLGRLH
-692 PSLEAELDLSA
+692 PSLEDELDLGM

-708 LDQQAILQTY
+708 LDQKAVLQTY

-726 RFPSVRRDIALLISD
+726 RFPSVRRDIALLIND
-741 KINVSEIQQLIEKT
+741 KINVSEIQGLIEKT
-755 GGELLDSA
+755 GGELLDST

>member
-1 MRLRVLPF
+1 
-9 EKEGVRG
+9 
-16 GFRNSDLQVFNEM
+16 M

-35 LRAWV
+35 LRTWV
-40 NPEIDSGTLSDQLT
+40 NPAIDSDTLSDQLT
-54 MLGLEVDDMAPAAKP
+54 MLGLEVDELVPAAKH
-69 FSGVVVGEVLTVE
+69 FTGVVVGEVLTVI

-100 EPLQIVCGAPNVRAG
+100 EPLQIVCGAPNVRVG

-153 DLEDKIDGLLELPAD
+153 DLEDKIDGLLELPDD
-168 APVGVDIREYLELD
+168 APVGVNIREYLNLD

-204 REIGVINQLPVAAP
+204 REIGVINQLPVTAP
-218 EIKEVAAAIA
+218 EIKEVAATIA
-228 DHKNVIVDTDGCP
+228 DQKQVHVSTDGCP

-255 PTPAWMERA
+255 ATPAWMEQA

-280 NYVLIEL
+280 NYVLMEL

-294 DGGKVEGAVHVRQAA
+294 DGGQVQGSVHVRQATA
-309 AGEKLVLLN
+309 NEKLVLLN
-318 EQEVELQEDVMV
+318 EQEIELTEDVMV

-352 DETAEIFLESAFF
+352 DATTEIFLESAFF
-365 APLHIAGRARRFGLH
+365 APLHIAGRARRYGLH

-392 FELPMAAMHRAS
+392 FELPMIAMHRAS
-404 QLIAE
+404 QLIQS
-409 LAGGEFGPITAVEQ
+409 LAGGEFGPITVAERT
-423 AALLPKRE
+423 ALLPKRE
-431 AIALNQAQ
+431 AIELTQAQ

-444 GYAVEPAF
+444 GYSVESAF
-452 ISDALS
+452 ITDALQ
-458 RLGCAVTVKA
+458 RLGCVVTVKA

-508 MDVKLAKY
+508 IDVKLAKHQ
-516 ADQFELAQLRQTAVT
+516 DQFELPQLRQTLVT
-531 LGYQEAISFSFADAK
+531 LGYQEAISFSFADLK
-546 LEKQLNPQVQPL
+546 LEKQLNSQVNPL

-580 PCVQYNLNR
+580 PCVQYNINR

-604 YQGASSIHDLKQV
+604 YQNAQTIDDLNQI
-617 PAFALIAAGPRTAE
+617 PTLAMIAVGSKHAE
-631 SWHGKPAEM
+631 SWHGKAQAM
-640 DFFDFKGDV
+640 DFFDFKGEV
-649 EEILA
+649 EEVLA
-654 AARLKVEYVR
+654 AGRVQVEYVR
-664 SERAWLHPGQSAE
+664 SEREWLHPGQSAE
-677 ILLNGQSIGYLGRLH
+677 ILIDGKSVGYLGRLH
-692 PSLEAELDLSA
+692 PSLENALDLST

-708 LDQQAILQTY
+708 LDQSAVLQTY

-726 RFPSVRRDIALLISD
+726 RFPSVRRDIALVISD

-755 GGELLDSA
+755 GGELLDST

-769 TGQGVEEGKRS
+769 TGQGVEQGKRS

-797 EIKSGMDNIL
+797 EIKSGMDHII
-807 QVLENTYQ
+807 QVLESTYQ

>member
-1 MRLRVLPF
+1 
-9 EKEGVRG
+9 
-16 GFRNSDLQVFNEM
+16 M

-35 LRAWV
+35 LRTWV
-40 NPEIDSGTLSDQLT
+40 NPAIDSDTLSDQLT
-54 MLGLEVDDMAPAAKP
+54 MLGLEVDELAPVAKP
-69 FSGVVVGEVLTVE
+69 FTGVVVGEVLTVE

-168 APVGVDIREYLELD
+168 APVGVNIREYLKLD
-182 DHVIDIS
+182 DNVIDIS

-197 FSIRGVA
+197 FSIRGIA
-204 REIGVINQLPVAAP
+204 REVAVINQLQMNEP
-218 EIKEVAAAIA
+218 EIKSVDATITDEKKV
-228 DHKNVIVDTDGCP
+228 VINTDGAP
-241 RYLGRVIKNVNTKA
+241 RYLGRVIKNVNVKA
-255 PTPAWMERA
+255 ATPEWMEQA

-269 IRQHSILVDIT
+269 IRTHSILVDIT
-280 NYVLIEL
+280 NYVLMEL
-287 GQPLHAF
+287 GQPMHAF
-294 DGGKVEGAVHVRQAA
+294 DLAKIEGAVHVRQAQPQ
-309 AGEKLVLLN
+309 EKLQLLN
-318 EQEVELQEDVMV
+318 DQEVELQEDVMV
-330 IADDAKALAIAG
+330 IADDQKALAIAG
-342 IMGGLSSSVT
+342 IMGGLASSVT
-352 DETAEIFLESAFF
+352 DDTTDIFLESAFF
-365 APLHIAGRARRFGLH
+365 APLAIAGRARRFGLH
-380 TDASQRYERGVD
+380 TDSSQRYERGVD
-392 FELPMAAMHRAS
+392 FELPLIAMNRAS
-404 QLIAE
+404 QLIQE
-409 LAGGEFGPITAVEQ
+409 LAGGEFGPITVAEK
-423 AALLPKRE
+423 ADLLPKRE
-431 AIALNQAQ
+431 AIELKQAQ

-444 GYAVEPAF
+444 GYKVAAEF
-452 ISDALS
+452 ITDALT
-458 RLGCAVTVKA
+458 RLGCEVTVQA
-468 EGEWTVVPPSHRYD
+468 NGEWSVVPPSHRYD

-495 IHGYDNIQISLPV
+495 IDGYDNIQISLPS
-508 MDVKLAKY
+508 MDVQLAKY
-516 ADQFELAQLRQTAVT
+516 QDRFEIAQLRQTVVT

-546 LEKQLNPQVQPL
+546 LEKQLNPQVSPL
-558 ALANPISSDLAVM
+558 MLANPISSDLAAM

-604 YQGASSIHDLKQV
+604 YQNANSIQDLKQI
-617 PAFALIAAGPRTAE
+617 PTLALVAVGSREPE
-631 SWHGKPAEM
+631 SWHAKPQPM
-640 DFFDFKGDV
+640 DFFDFKGEV

-654 AARLKVEYVR
+654 AGRVKVEYVR
-664 SERAWLHPGQSAE
+664 SERPWLHPGQSAE
-677 ILLNGQSIGYLGRLH
+677 ILVDGQSIGYLGRLH
-692 PSLEAELDLSA
+692 PSLENELDLST

-708 LDQQAILQTY
+708 LDQAAVLQSY

-741 KINVSEIQQLIEKT
+741 NINVRDIQQLIEKT
-755 GGELLDSA
+755 GGELLDST

-797 EIKSGMDNIL
+797 EIKSGMDNII

>member
-1 MRLRVLPF
+1 
-9 EKEGVRG
+9 
-16 GFRNSDLQVFNEM
+16 M

-35 LRAWV
+35 LRTWV
-40 NPEIDSGTLSDQLT
+40 NPAIDSEKLSDQLT
-54 MLGLEVDDMAPAAKP
+54 MLGLEVDDLSPAAKP
-69 FSGVVVGEVLTVE
+69 FTGVVVGEVLTVE

-139 GVESQGMLCGASEI
+139 GIESQGMLCGASEI
-153 DLEDKIDGLLELPAD
+153 DLEDKIDGLLELPED
-168 APVGVDIREYLELD
+168 APVGVNIREYLDLD
-182 DHVIDIS
+182 DNVIDIS

-197 FSIRGVA
+197 FSIRGIA
-204 REIGVINQLPVAAP
+204 REIGVINQLPVTAP
-218 EIKEVAAAIA
+218 EIKEVVATIS
-228 DHKNVIVDTDGCP
+228 DEKKVVVSTEGCP

-255 PTPAWMERA
+255 VTPVWMERA

-280 NYVLIEL
+280 NYVLMEL

-294 DGGKVEGAVHVRQAA
+294 DGGKVQGAVHVRQATEA
-309 AGEKLVLLN
+309 EKLVLLN
-318 EQEVELQEDVMV
+318 EQEVELNEKVMV
-330 IADDAKALAIAG
+330 IADDEKALAIAG
-342 IMGGLSSSVT
+342 IMGGLSSAVSDAT
-352 DETAEIFLESAFF
+352 TEIFLESAFF
-365 APLHIAGRARRFGLH
+365 APLHIAGRARSFGLH

-392 FELPMAAMHRAS
+392 FELPLIAMHRAS

-409 LAGGEFGPITAVEQ
+409 LAGGEFGPITVAEN
-423 AALLPKRE
+423 AALLPTRD
-431 AIALNQAQ
+431 AIELNQTQ

-444 GYAVEPAF
+444 GYSVDSAF
-452 ISDALS
+452 ITDALT
-458 RLGCAVTVKA
+458 RLGCEVTVKA
-468 EGEWTVVPPSHRYD
+468 EGEWSVVPPSHRYD
-482 MAIYQDLIEEVAR
+482 MVIYQDLIEEVAR

-508 MDVKLAKY
+508 IDVKLAKY
-516 ADQFELAQLRQTAVT
+516 QDQFELGQLRQTAVT
-531 LGYQEAISFSFADAK
+531 LGYQEAISFSFADLK
-546 LEKQLNPQVQPL
+546 LEKQLNSHVKPL

-580 PCVQYNLNR
+580 PCVQYNINR

-604 YQGASSIHDLKQV
+604 YQEANSIHDLKQI
-617 PAFALIAAGPRTAE
+617 PTFALIATGSRTPE
-631 SWHGKPAEM
+631 SWHGKAQPM
-640 DFFDFKGDV
+640 DFFDFKGDI

-654 AARLKVEYVR
+654 AGRVKVDYIR
-664 SERAWLHPGQSAE
+664 SERSWLHPGQSAE
-677 ILLNGQSIGYLGRLH
+677 ILVNGQSIGYFGRLH
-692 PSLEAELDLSA
+692 PSLEDELDLA
-703 TWVAE
+703 TTWVAE
-708 LDQQAILQTY
+708 LDQAAVLQTY

-726 RFPSVRRDIALLISD
+726 RFPSVRRDIALLIND
-741 KINVSEIQQLIEKT
+741 KINVSEIQGLIEKT
-755 GGELLDSA
+755 GGELLDST

>member
-1 MRLRVLPF
+1 
-9 EKEGVRG
+9 
-16 GFRNSDLQVFNEM
+16 M

-35 LRAWV
+35 LRTWV
-40 NPEIDSGTLSDQLT
+40 NPAIDSETLSDQLT
-54 MLGLEVDDMAPAAKP
+54 MLGLEVDELAPVAKP
-69 FSGVVVGEVLTVE
+69 FTGVVVGEVLTVE

-168 APVGVDIREYLELD
+168 APVGINIREYLKLD
-182 DHVIDIS
+182 DNVIDIS

-197 FSIRGVA
+197 FSIRGIA
-204 REIGVINQLPVAAP
+204 REIAVINQLQMNEPD
-218 EIKEVAAAIA
+218 IKSVDATIA
-228 DHKNVIVDTDGCP
+228 DEKKVVISTEGAP
-241 RYLGRVIKNVNTKA
+241 RYLGRVIKNVNVKA
-255 PTPAWMERA
+255 ATPEWMEQA

-269 IRQHSILVDIT
+269 IRTHSILVDVT
-280 NYVLIEL
+280 NYVLMEL
-287 GQPLHAF
+287 GQPMHAF
-294 DGGKVEGAVHVRQAA
+294 DLAKIEGTVHVRQAQPQ
-309 AGEKLVLLN
+309 EKLQLLN
-318 EQEVELQEDVMV
+318 DQEVELQEDIMV
-330 IADDAKALAIAG
+330 IADDQKALAIAG
-342 IMGGLSSSVT
+342 IMGGLASSVT
-352 DETAEIFLESAFF
+352 DDTTDIFLESAFF
-365 APLHIAGRARRFGLH
+365 APLAIAGRARRFGLH
-380 TDASQRYERGVD
+380 TDSSQRYERGVD
-392 FELPMAAMHRAS
+392 FELPLIAMNRAS
-404 QLIAE
+404 QLIQE
-409 LAGGEFGPITAVEQ
+409 LAGGEFGPITVAEKTEI
-423 AALLPKRE
+423 LPKRE
-431 AIALNQAQ
+431 AIVLKQAQ

-444 GYAVEPAF
+444 GYQLTADF
-452 ISDALS
+452 IADALT
-458 RLGCAVTVKA
+458 RLGCEVTVKA
-468 EGEWTVVPPSHRYD
+468 EGEWNVVPPSHRYD

-495 IHGYDNIQISLPV
+495 IDGYDNIQISLPS
-508 MDVKLAKY
+508 MDVQLAKY
-516 ADQFELAQLRQTAVT
+516 QDRFEIAELRQTIVT

-546 LEKQLNPQVQPL
+546 LEKQLNPQVNPL
-558 ALANPISSDLAVM
+558 MLANPISSDLAAM

-589 QQSRVRFFELGLRFD
+589 QQSRIRFFELGLRFD
-604 YQGASSIHDLKQV
+604 YQDAKSIEDLKQI
-617 PAFALIAAGPRTAE
+617 PTLALVAVGSQQPE
-631 SWHGKPAEM
+631 SWHVKPQPM
-640 DFFDFKGDV
+640 DFFDFKGEI

-654 AARLKVEYVR
+654 AGRVKVEYVR

-677 ILLNGQSIGYLGRLH
+677 ILVDGQSIGYLGRLH
-692 PSLEAELDLSA
+692 PSLENELDLST

-708 LDQQAILQTY
+708 LNQTAVLQSY

-726 RFPSVRRDIALLISD
+726 RFPSIRRDIALLISD
-741 KINVSEIQQLIEKT
+741 NINVRDIQQLIEKT
-755 GGELLDSA
+755 GGELLDST

-797 EIKSGMDNIL
+797 EIKSGMDNII

>member
-1 MRLRVLPF
+1 
-9 EKEGVRG
+9 
-16 GFRNSDLQVFNEM
+16 M

-35 LRAWV
+35 LRTWV
-40 NPEIDSGTLSDQLT
+40 NPAIDSDTLSDQLT
-54 MLGLEVDDMAPAAKP
+54 MLGLEVDELAPVAKP
-69 FSGVVVGEVLTVE
+69 FTGVVVGEVLTVE

-139 GVESQGMLCGASEI
+139 GIESQGMLCGASEI

-168 APVGVDIREYLELD
+168 APVGVNIREYLKLD
-182 DHVIDIS
+182 DNVIDIS

-197 FSIRGVA
+197 FSIRGIA
-204 REIGVINQLPVAAP
+204 REIAVINQLQMNEP
-218 EIKEVAAAIA
+218 EIKSVDATITDEKKV
-228 DHKNVIVDTDGCP
+228 VISTDGAP
-241 RYLGRVIKNVNTKA
+241 RYLGRVVKNVNVKA
-255 PTPAWMERA
+255 ATPEWMEQA

-269 IRQHSILVDIT
+269 IRTHSILVDVT
-280 NYVLIEL
+280 NYVLVEL
-287 GQPLHAF
+287 GQPMHAF
-294 DGGKVEGAVHVRQAA
+294 DLAKIEGTVHVRQAKSQ
-309 AGEKLVLLN
+309 EKLQLLN
-318 EQEVELQEDVMV
+318 DQEVELQEDIMV
-330 IADDAKALAIAG
+330 IADDQKALAIAG
-342 IMGGLSSSVT
+342 IMGGLASSVT
-352 DETAEIFLESAFF
+352 DDTTDIFLESAFF
-365 APLHIAGRARRFGLH
+365 APLAIAGRARRFGLH
-380 TDASQRYERGVD
+380 TDSSQRYERGVD
-392 FELPMAAMHRAS
+392 FELPLIAMNRAS
-404 QLIAE
+404 QLIQA
-409 LAGGEFGPITAVEQ
+409 LAGGEFGPITVAEKTD
-423 AALLPKRE
+423 LLPTRE
-431 AIALNQAQ
+431 AIELKQAQ

-444 GYAVEPAF
+444 GYQVAAEF
-452 ISDALS
+452 ITDALT
-458 RLGCAVTVKA
+458 RLGCKVTVKA
-468 EGEWTVVPPSHRYD
+468 EGEWSVVPPSHRYD

-495 IHGYDNIQISLPV
+495 IDGYDNIQISLPS
-508 MDVKLAKY
+508 MDVQLAKY
-516 ADQFELAQLRQTAVT
+516 QDRFEIAQLRQTVVT

-546 LEKQLNPQVQPL
+546 LEKQLNPQVNPL
-558 ALANPISSDLAVM
+558 MLANPISSDLAAM

-604 YQGASSIHDLKQV
+604 YQNAASIQDLKQI
-617 PAFALIAAGPRTAE
+617 PTLALIAVGSSEPE
-631 SWHGKPAEM
+631 SWHAKPQPM
-640 DFFDFKGDV
+640 DFFDFKGEV
-649 EEILA
+649 EEVLA
-654 AARLKVEYVR
+654 AGRVKVEYVR

-677 ILLNGQSIGYLGRLH
+677 ILVDGKSIGYLGRLH
-692 PSLEAELDLSA
+692 PSLENELDLST

-708 LDQQAILQTY
+708 LDQAAVLQSY

-741 KINVSEIQQLIEKT
+741 NINVRDIQQLIEKT
-755 GGELLDSA
+755 GGELLDST

-797 EIKSGMDNIL
+797 EIKSGMDNII

>member
-1 MRLRVLPF
+1 
-9 EKEGVRG
+9 
-16 GFRNSDLQVFNEM
+16 M

-35 LRAWV
+35 LRTWV
-40 NPEIDSGTLSDQLT
+40 NPAIDSDTLSDQLT
-54 MLGLEVDDMAPAAKP
+54 MLGLEVDELAPVAKP
-69 FSGVVVGEVLTVE
+69 FTGVVVGEVLTVE

-100 EPLQIVCGAPNVRAG
+100 EPLQIVCGAPNVRVG

-168 APVGVDIREYLELD
+168 APVGVNIREYLKLD
-182 DHVIDIS
+182 DNVIDIS

-197 FSIRGVA
+197 FSIRGIA
-204 REIGVINQLPVAAP
+204 REIAVINQLQMNEP
-218 EIKEVAAAIA
+218 EIKSVDATITDEKKV
-228 DHKNVIVDTDGCP
+228 VISTDGAP
-241 RYLGRVIKNVNTKA
+241 RYLGRVVKNVNVKA
-255 PTPAWMERA
+255 ATPEWMEQA

-269 IRQHSILVDIT
+269 IRTHSILVDVT
-280 NYVLIEL
+280 NYVLMEL
-287 GQPLHAF
+287 GQPMHAF
-294 DGGKVEGAVHVRQAA
+294 DLAKIEGTVHVRQAQPQ
-309 AGEKLVLLN
+309 EKLQLLN
-318 EQEVELQEDVMV
+318 DQEVELQEDIMV
-330 IADDAKALAIAG
+330 IADDQKALAIAG
-342 IMGGLSSSVT
+342 IMGGLASSVT
-352 DETAEIFLESAFF
+352 DDTADIFLESAFF
-365 APLHIAGRARRFGLH
+365 APLAIAGRARRFGLH
-380 TDASQRYERGVD
+380 TDSSQRYERGVD
-392 FELPMAAMHRAS
+392 FELPLIAMNRAS
-404 QLIAE
+404 QLIKE
-409 LAGGEFGPITAVEQ
+409 LAGGEFGPITVAEKTD
-423 AALLPKRE
+423 LLPKRE
-431 AIALNQAQ
+431 AIELKQAQ

-444 GYAVEPAF
+444 GYQVAADF
-452 ISDALS
+452 ITDALT
-458 RLGCAVTVKA
+458 RLGCKVTVKA
-468 EGEWTVVPPSHRYD
+468 EGEWSVIPPSHRYD

-495 IHGYDNIQISLPV
+495 IDGYDNIQISLPS
-508 MDVKLAKY
+508 MDVQLAKY
-516 ADQFELAQLRQTAVT
+516 QDRFEIAQLRQTVVT

-546 LEKQLNPQVQPL
+546 LEKQLNPQVNPL
-558 ALANPISSDLAVM
+558 MLANPISSDLAAM

-604 YQGASSIHDLKQV
+604 YQNATSIQDLKQI
-617 PAFALIAAGPRTAE
+617 PTLALIAVGSREPE
-631 SWHGKPAEM
+631 SWHAKPQPM
-640 DFFDFKGDV
+640 DFFDFKGEV
-649 EEILA
+649 EEVLA
-654 AARLKVEYVR
+654 AGRVKVEYVR

-677 ILLNGQSIGYLGRLH
+677 ILVDGKSIGYLGRLH
-692 PSLEAELDLSA
+692 PSLENELDLST

-708 LDQQAILQTY
+708 LDQAAVLQSY

-741 KINVSEIQQLIEKT
+741 NINVRDIQQLIEKT
-755 GGELLDSA
+755 GGELLDST

-797 EIKSGMDNIL
+797 EIKSGMDNII

>member
-1 MRLRVLPF
+1 
-9 EKEGVRG
+9 
-16 GFRNSDLQVFNEM
+16 M

-35 LRAWV
+35 LRTWV
-40 NPEIDSGTLSDQLT
+40 NPAIDSEKLSDQLT
-54 MLGLEVDDMAPAAKP
+54 MLGLEVDELAPAAKA
-69 FSGVVVGEVLTVE
+69 FTGVVVGEVLTVE

-139 GVESQGMLCGASEI
+139 GIESQGMLCGASEI

-168 APVGVDIREYLELD
+168 APVGVNIREYLDLD
-182 DHVIDIS
+182 DNAIDIS

-197 FSIRGVA
+197 FSIRGIA
-204 REIGVINQLPVAAP
+204 REIGVINQLPVTAP
-218 EIKEVAAAIA
+218 EIKEVAATIS
-228 DHKNVIVDTDGCP
+228 DEKKVLVSTEGCP

-255 PTPAWMERA
+255 VTPVWMERA

-294 DGGKVEGAVHVRQAA
+294 DGGKVQGAVHVRQATEA
-309 AGEKLVLLN
+309 ERLVLLN
-318 EQEVELQEDVMV
+318 EQEVELNEKVMV
-330 IADDAKALAIAG
+330 IADDEKALAIAG
-342 IMGGLSSSVT
+342 IMGGLSSAVSDAT
-352 DETAEIFLESAFF
+352 TEIFLESAFF
-365 APLHIAGRARRFGLH
+365 APLHIAGRARSFGLH

-392 FELPMAAMHRAS
+392 FELPMLAMHRAS

-409 LAGGEFGPITAVEQ
+409 LAGGEFGPITVAEN
-423 AALLPKRE
+423 AALLPTRD
-431 AIALNQAQ
+431 AIELNQAQ

-444 GYAVEPAF
+444 GYSVDSAF
-452 ISDALS
+452 ITDALT
-458 RLGCAVTVKA
+458 RLGCEVTVKA
-468 EGEWTVVPPSHRYD
+468 EGEWSVVPPSYRYD
-482 MAIYQDLIEEVAR
+482 MVIYQDLIEEVAR

-508 MDVKLAKY
+508 IDVKLAKY
-516 ADQFELAQLRQTAVT
+516 QDQFELGQLRQTAVT
-531 LGYQEAISFSFADAK
+531 LGYQEAISFSFADLK
-546 LEKQLNPQVQPL
+546 LEKQLNSHVKPL

-580 PCVQYNLNR
+580 PCVQYNVNR

-604 YQGASSIHDLKQV
+604 YQEANSIHDLKQI
-617 PAFALIAAGPRTAE
+617 PTFALIATGSRTPE
-631 SWHGKPAEM
+631 SWHGKAQPM
-640 DFFDFKGDV
+640 DFFDFKGDI

-654 AARLKVEYVR
+654 AGRVKVEYVR
-664 SERAWLHPGQSAE
+664 SERSWLHPGQSAE
-677 ILLNGQSIGYLGRLH
+677 ILVNGQSIGYFGRLH
-692 PSLEAELDLSA
+692 PSLEDELDLA
-703 TWVAE
+703 TTWVAE
-708 LDQQAILQTY
+708 LDQTAVLQTY

-726 RFPSVRRDIALLISD
+726 RFPSVRRDIALLIND
-741 KINVSEIQQLIEKT
+741 KINVSEIQGLIEKT
-755 GGELLDSA
+755 GGELLDST

>member
-1 MRLRVLPF
+1 
-9 EKEGVRG
+9 
-16 GFRNSDLQVFNEM
+16 M

-35 LRAWV
+35 LRTWV
-40 NPEIDSGTLSDQLT
+40 NPAIDSDTLSDQLT
-54 MLGLEVDDMAPAAKP
+54 MLGLEVDELAPVAKP
-69 FSGVVVGEVLTVE
+69 FTGVVVGEVLTVE

-168 APVGVDIREYLELD
+168 APVGVNIREYLKLD
-182 DHVIDIS
+182 DNVIDIS

-197 FSIRGVA
+197 FSIRGIA
-204 REIGVINQLPVAAP
+204 REIAVINLLQMNEP
-218 EIKEVAAAIA
+218 EIKSVDATITDEKKV
-228 DHKNVIVDTDGCP
+228 VISTDGAP
-241 RYLGRVIKNVNTKA
+241 RYLGRVVKNVNIKA
-255 PTPAWMERA
+255 ATPEWMEQA

-269 IRQHSILVDIT
+269 IRTHSILVDVT
-280 NYVLIEL
+280 NYVLMEL
-287 GQPLHAF
+287 GQPMHAF
-294 DGGKVEGAVHVRQAA
+294 DLAKIEGIVHVRQAKPQ
-309 AGEKLVLLN
+309 ETLQLLN
-318 EQEVELQEDVMV
+318 DQEVELQEDIMV
-330 IADDAKALAIAG
+330 IADDQKALAIAG
-342 IMGGLSSSVT
+342 IMGGLASSVT
-352 DETAEIFLESAFF
+352 DDTTDIFLESAFF
-365 APLHIAGRARRFGLH
+365 APLAIAGRARRFGLH
-380 TDASQRYERGVD
+380 TDSSQRYERGVD
-392 FELPMAAMHRAS
+392 FELPLIAMNRAS
-404 QLIAE
+404 QLIQE
-409 LAGGEFGPITAVEQ
+409 LAGGEFGPITVAEKTD
-423 AALLPKRE
+423 LLPKRE
-431 AIALNQAQ
+431 AIELKQAQ

-444 GYAVEPAF
+444 GYQVAADF
-452 ISDALS
+452 ITDALT
-458 RLGCAVTVKA
+458 RLGCSVTVKA
-468 EGEWTVVPPSHRYD
+468 EGEWSVVPPSHRYD

-495 IHGYDNIQISLPV
+495 IDGYDNIQISLPS
-508 MDVKLAKY
+508 MDVQLAKY
-516 ADQFELAQLRQTAVT
+516 QDRFEIAQLRQTVVT

-546 LEKQLNPQVQPL
+546 LEKQLNPQVNPL
-558 ALANPISSDLAVM
+558 MLANPISSDLAAM

-604 YQGASSIHDLKQV
+604 YQNATSIQDLKQI
-617 PAFALIAAGPRTAE
+617 PTLALIAVGSREPE
-631 SWHGKPAEM
+631 SWHAKPQPM
-640 DFFDFKGDV
+640 DFFDFKGEV
-649 EEILA
+649 EEVLA
-654 AARLKVEYVR
+654 AGRVKVEYVR

-677 ILLNGQSIGYLGRLH
+677 ILVDGKSIGYLGRLH
-692 PSLEAELDLSA
+692 PSLENELDLST

-708 LDQQAILQTY
+708 LDQTAVLQSY

-741 KINVSEIQQLIEKT
+741 NINVRDIQQLIEKT
-755 GGELLDSA
+755 GGELLDST

-797 EIKSGMDNIL
+797 EIKSGMDNII

>member
-1 MRLRVLPF
+1 
-9 EKEGVRG
+9 
-16 GFRNSDLQVFNEM
+16 M

-35 LRAWV
+35 LRTWV
-40 NPEIDSGTLSDQLT
+40 NPAIDSDTLSDQLT
-54 MLGLEVDDMAPAAKP
+54 MLGLEVDELAPVAKP
-69 FSGVVVGEVLTVE
+69 FTGVVVGEVLTVE

-115 MKAPVATIGAV
+115 MKAPVATIGAI

-153 DLEDKIDGLLELPAD
+153 DLEDKIDGLLELPDD
-168 APVGVDIREYLELD
+168 APVGVNIREYLKLD
-182 DHVIDIS
+182 DNVIDIS

-197 FSIRGVA
+197 FSIRGIA
-204 REIGVINQLPVAAP
+204 REVAVINQLQMNEP
-218 EIKEVAAAIA
+218 EIKLVDATITDEKKV
-228 DHKNVIVDTDGCP
+228 VINTDGAP
-241 RYLGRVIKNVNTKA
+241 RYLGRVIKNVNVKA
-255 PTPAWMERA
+255 ATPEWMEQA

-269 IRQHSILVDIT
+269 IRTHSILVDVT
-280 NYVLIEL
+280 NYVLMEL
-287 GQPLHAF
+287 GQPMHAF
-294 DGGKVEGAVHVRQAA
+294 DLAKIEGTVHVRQAKPQ
-309 AGEKLVLLN
+309 EKLQLLN
-318 EQEVELQEDVMV
+318 DQEVELQEDVMV
-330 IADDAKALAIAG
+330 IADDQKALAIAG
-342 IMGGLSSSVT
+342 IMGGLASSVT
-352 DETAEIFLESAFF
+352 DDTTDIFLESAFF
-365 APLHIAGRARRFGLH
+365 APLAIAGRARRFGLH
-380 TDASQRYERGVD
+380 TDSSQRYERGVD
-392 FELPMAAMHRAS
+392 FELPLIAMNRAS
-404 QLIAE
+404 QLIQE
-409 LAGGEFGPITAVEQ
+409 LAGGEFGPITVAEKSD
-423 AALLPKRE
+423 LLPKRE
-431 AIALNQAQ
+431 AIELKQAQ

-444 GYAVEPAF
+444 GYKVAAEF
-452 ISDALS
+452 ITDALT
-458 RLGCAVTVKA
+458 RLGCEVTVQA
-468 EGEWTVVPPSHRYD
+468 DGEWSVVPPSHRYD

-495 IHGYDNIQISLPV
+495 IDGYDNIQISLPS
-508 MDVKLAKY
+508 MDVQLAKY
-516 ADQFELAQLRQTAVT
+516 QDRFEIAQLRQTVVT

-546 LEKQLNPQVQPL
+546 LEKQLNPQVSPL
-558 ALANPISSDLAVM
+558 MLANPISSDLAAM

-604 YQGASSIHDLKQV
+604 YQKANSIQDLKQI
-617 PAFALIAAGPRTAE
+617 PTLALVAVGSREPE
-631 SWHGKPAEM
+631 SWHAKPQPM
-640 DFFDFKGDV
+640 DFFDFKGEV

-654 AARLKVEYVR
+654 AGRVKVEYVR
-664 SERAWLHPGQSAE
+664 SERPWLHPGQSAE
-677 ILLNGQSIGYLGRLH
+677 ILVDGQSIGYLGRLH
-692 PSLEAELDLSA
+692 PSLENELDLST

-708 LDQQAILQTY
+708 LDQAAVLQSY

-741 KINVSEIQQLIEKT
+741 NINVRDIQQLIEKT
-755 GGELLDSA
+755 GGELLDST

-797 EIKSGMDNIL
+797 EIKSGMDNII

>member
-1 MRLRVLPF
+1 
-9 EKEGVRG
+9 
-16 GFRNSDLQVFNEM
+16 M

-35 LRAWV
+35 LRTWV
-40 NPEIDSGTLSDQLT
+40 NPAIDSDTLSDQLT
-54 MLGLEVDDMAPAAKP
+54 MLGLEVDELAPVAKP
-69 FSGVVVGEVLTVE
+69 FTGVVVGEVLTVE

-115 MKAPVATIGAV
+115 MKAPVATIGAI

-153 DLEDKIDGLLELPAD
+153 DLEDKIDGLLELPDD
-168 APVGVDIREYLELD
+168 APVGVNIREYLKLD
-182 DHVIDIS
+182 DNVIDIS

-197 FSIRGVA
+197 FSIRGIA
-204 REIGVINQLPVAAP
+204 REVAVINQLQMNEP
-218 EIKEVAAAIA
+218 EIKSVDATITDEKKV
-228 DHKNVIVDTDGCP
+228 VISTDGAP
-241 RYLGRVIKNVNTKA
+241 RYLGRVIKNVNVKA
-255 PTPAWMERA
+255 ATPEWMEQA

-269 IRQHSILVDIT
+269 IRTHSILVDVT
-280 NYVLIEL
+280 NYVLMEL
-287 GQPLHAF
+287 GQPMHAF
-294 DGGKVEGAVHVRQAA
+294 DLAKIEGTVHVRQAQPQ
-309 AGEKLVLLN
+309 EKLQLLN
-318 EQEVELQEDVMV
+318 DQEVELQDDVMV
-330 IADDAKALAIAG
+330 IADDQKALAIAG
-342 IMGGLSSSVT
+342 IMGGLASSVT
-352 DETAEIFLESAFF
+352 DDTTDIFLESAFF
-365 APLHIAGRARRFGLH
+365 APLAIAGRARRFGLH
-380 TDASQRYERGVD
+380 TDSSQRYERGVD
-392 FELPMAAMHRAS
+392 FELPLIAMNRAS
-404 QLIAE
+404 QLIQE
-409 LAGGEFGPITAVEQ
+409 LAGGEFGPITVAEKSD
-423 AALLPKRE
+423 LLPKRE
-431 AIALNQAQ
+431 AIELKQAQ

-444 GYAVEPAF
+444 GYKVAAEF
-452 ISDALS
+452 ITDALT
-458 RLGCAVTVKA
+458 RLGCEVTIQA
-468 EGEWTVVPPSHRYD
+468 DGEWSVVPPSHRYD

-495 IHGYDNIQISLPV
+495 IDGYDNIQISLPS
-508 MDVKLAKY
+508 MDVQLAKY
-516 ADQFELAQLRQTAVT
+516 QDRFEIAQLRQTVVT

-546 LEKQLNPQVQPL
+546 LEKQLNPQVSPL
-558 ALANPISSDLAVM
+558 MLANPISSDLAAM

-604 YQGASSIHDLKQV
+604 YQNANSIQDLKQI
-617 PAFALIAAGPRTAE
+617 PTLALVAVGSREPE
-631 SWHGKPAEM
+631 SWHAKPQPM
-640 DFFDFKGDV
+640 DFFDFKGEV

-654 AARLKVEYVR
+654 AGRVKVEYIR
-664 SERAWLHPGQSAE
+664 SERPWLHPGQSAE
-677 ILLNGQSIGYLGRLH
+677 ILVDGQSIGYLGRLH
-692 PSLEAELDLSA
+692 PSLENELDLSI

-708 LDQQAILQTY
+708 LDQAAVLQSY

-741 KINVSEIQQLIEKT
+741 NINVRDIQQLIEKT
-755 GGELLDSA
+755 GGELLDST

-797 EIKSGMDNIL
+797 EIKSGMDNII

>member
-1 MRLRVLPF
+1 
-9 EKEGVRG
+9 
-16 GFRNSDLQVFNEM
+16 M

-35 LRAWV
+35 LRTWV
-40 NPEIDSGTLSDQLT
+40 NPAIDSETLSNQLT
-54 MLGLEVDDMAPAAKP
+54 MLGLEVDDMSPAAKP
-69 FSGVVVGEVLTVE
+69 FTGVVVGEVLTVE

-153 DLEDKIDGLLELPAD
+153 DLEDKLDGLLELPAD
-168 APVGVDIREYLELD
+168 APVGVNVREYLDLD

-204 REIGVINQLPVAAP
+204 REIGVINQLSVNSPDIQTVASTIHD
-218 EIKEVAAAIA
+218 EKTVQSLTE
-228 DHKNVIVDTDGCP
+228 GCP

-255 PTPAWMERA
+255 ATPEWMERA

-287 GQPLHAF
+287 GQPMHAF
-294 DGGKVEGAVHVRQAA
+294 DGAKIQGGIQVRQATA
-309 AGEKLVLLN
+309 AEKLVLLN

-330 IADDAKALAIAG
+330 IADDAKVLAMAG
-342 IMGGLSSSVT
+342 IMGGLSSAVSE
-352 DETAEIFLESAFF
+352 ETTEIFLESAFF
-365 APLHIAGRARRFGLH
+365 APLHIAGRARRYGLH

-392 FELPMAAMHRAS
+392 FELPLLAMNRAS

-409 LAGGEFGPITAVEQ
+409 LAGGEFGPITVAEQ
-423 AALLPKRE
+423 AAHLPTRA
-431 AIALNQAQ
+431 AILLNQSQ

-444 GYAVEPAF
+444 GYHVDAEF
-452 ISDALS
+452 IADALK
-458 RLGCAVTVKA
+458 RLGCEVTVQA
-468 EGEWTVVPPSHRYD
+468 EGQWSVVPPSHRFD
-482 MAIYQDLIEEVAR
+482 MAIYQDLIEEIAR

-508 MDVKLAKY
+508 IDVQLAKY
-516 ADQFELAQLRQTAVT
+516 QDQFEVGQLRQTTVT

-546 LEKQLNPQVQPL
+546 LEKQLNPAVNPL

-580 PCVQYNLNR
+580 PCVQYNVNR
-589 QQSRVRFFELGLRFD
+589 QQNRVRFFELGLRFD
-604 YQGASSIHDLKQV
+604 YQHAVSIDDLKQI
-617 PAFALIAAGPRTAE
+617 PTLALIAVGAKYPE
-631 SWHGKPAEM
+631 SWHAKAQPM
-640 DFFDFKGDV
+640 DFFDFKGDI

-654 AARLKVEYVR
+654 AGRVQVEYVR
-664 SERAWLHPGQSAE
+664 SERTWLHPGQSAE
-677 ILLNGQSIGYLGRLH
+677 ILVDGQSIGYLGRLH
-692 PSLEAELDLSA
+692 PSLENELDLGT

-708 LDQQAILQTY
+708 LDQTAVLQTY

-755 GGELLDSA
+755 GGALLDST

-769 TGQGVEEGKRS
+769 TGKGVEQGKRS
-780 LAFALLWQHPSR
+780 LAFALLWQHPTR

>member
-1 MRLRVLPF
+1 
-9 EKEGVRG
+9 
-16 GFRNSDLQVFNEM
+16 M

-35 LRAWV
+35 LRTWV
-40 NPEIDSGTLSDQLT
+40 NPAIDSDTLSDQLT
-54 MLGLEVDDMAPAAKP
+54 MLGLEVDELAPVAKP
-69 FSGVVVGEVLTVE
+69 FTGVVVGEVLTVE

-139 GVESQGMLCGASEI
+139 GVESQGMLCCASEI
-153 DLEDKIDGLLELPAD
+153 DLEDKIVGLLELTDD
-168 APVGVDIREYLELD
+168 APVGVNIREYLKLD
-182 DHVIDIS
+182 DNVIDIS

-197 FSIRGVA
+197 FSIRGIA
-204 REIGVINQLPVAAP
+204 REVAVINQLQMNEP
-218 EIKEVAAAIA
+218 EIKSVDATITDEKKV
-228 DHKNVIVDTDGCP
+228 VISTDGAP
-241 RYLGRVIKNVNTKA
+241 RYLGRVIKNVNVKA
-255 PTPAWMERA
+255 ATPEWMEQA

-269 IRQHSILVDIT
+269 IRTHSILVDVT
-280 NYVLIEL
+280 NYVLMEL
-287 GQPLHAF
+287 GQPMHAF
-294 DGGKVEGAVHVRQAA
+294 DLAKIEGAVHVRQAQPQ
-309 AGEKLVLLN
+309 EKLQLLN
-318 EQEVELQEDVMV
+318 DQEVELQDDVMV
-330 IADDAKALAIAG
+330 IADDQKALAIAG
-342 IMGGLSSSVT
+342 IMGGLASSVT
-352 DETAEIFLESAFF
+352 DDTTDIFLESAFF
-365 APLHIAGRARRFGLH
+365 APLAIAGRARRFGLH
-380 TDASQRYERGVD
+380 TDSSQRYERGVD
-392 FELPMAAMHRAS
+392 FELPLIAMNRAS
-404 QLIAE
+404 QLIQE
-409 LAGGEFGPITAVEQ
+409 LAGGEFGPITVAEKSD
-423 AALLPKRE
+423 LLPKRE
-431 AIALNQAQ
+431 AIELKQAQ

-444 GYAVEPAF
+444 GYKVAAEF
-452 ISDALS
+452 ITDALT
-458 RLGCAVTVKA
+458 RLGCEVTVQA
-468 EGEWTVVPPSHRYD
+468 NGEWSVVPPSHRYD

-495 IHGYDNIQISLPV
+495 IDGYDNIQISLPS
-508 MDVKLAKY
+508 MDVQLAKY
-516 ADQFELAQLRQTAVT
+516 QDRFEIVQLRQTVVT

-546 LEKQLNPQVQPL
+546 LEKQLNPQVSPL
-558 ALANPISSDLAVM
+558 MLANPISSDLAAM

-604 YQGASSIHDLKQV
+604 YQNANSIQDLKQI
-617 PAFALIAAGPRTAE
+617 PTLALVAVGSREPE
-631 SWHGKPAEM
+631 SWHAKPQPM
-640 DFFDFKGDV
+640 DFFDFKGEV

-654 AARLKVEYVR
+654 AGRVKVEYVR
-664 SERAWLHPGQSAE
+664 SERPWLHPGQSAE
-677 ILLNGQSIGYLGRLH
+677 ILVDGQSIGYLGRLH
-692 PSLEAELDLSA
+692 PSLENELDLST

-708 LDQQAILQTY
+708 LDQAAVLQSY

-741 KINVSEIQQLIEKT
+741 NINVRDIQQLIEKT
-755 GGELLDSA
+755 GGELLDST

-797 EIKSGMDNIL
+797 EIKSGMDNII

>member
-1 MRLRVLPF
+1 
-9 EKEGVRG
+9 
-16 GFRNSDLQVFNEM
+16 M

-35 LRAWV
+35 LRTWV
-40 NPEIDSGTLSDQLT
+40 NPAIDSDTLSDQLT
-54 MLGLEVDDMAPAAKP
+54 MLGLEVDELAPVAKP
-69 FSGVVVGEVLTVE
+69 FTGVVVGEVLTVE

-115 MKAPVATIGAV
+115 MKAPVATIGAI

-168 APVGVDIREYLELD
+168 APVGVNIREYLKLD
-182 DHVIDIS
+182 DNVIDIS

-197 FSIRGVA
+197 FSIRGIA
-204 REIGVINQLPVAAP
+204 REVAVINQLQMNEP
-218 EIKEVAAAIA
+218 EIKSVDATITDEKKV
-228 DHKNVIVDTDGCP
+228 VINTDGAP
-241 RYLGRVIKNVNTKA
+241 RYLGRVIKNVNVKA
-255 PTPAWMERA
+255 ATPEWMEQA

-269 IRQHSILVDIT
+269 IRTHSILVDVT
-280 NYVLIEL
+280 NYVLMEL
-287 GQPLHAF
+287 GQPMHAF
-294 DGGKVEGAVHVRQAA
+294 DLAKIEGTVHVRQAKPQ
-309 AGEKLVLLN
+309 EKLQLLN
-318 EQEVELQEDVMV
+318 DQEVELQEDVMV
-330 IADDAKALAIAG
+330 IADDQKALAIAG
-342 IMGGLSSSVT
+342 IMGGLASSVT
-352 DETAEIFLESAFF
+352 DDTTDIFLESAFF
-365 APLHIAGRARRFGLH
+365 APLAIAGRARRFGLH
-380 TDASQRYERGVD
+380 TDSSQRYERGVD
-392 FELPMAAMHRAS
+392 FELPLIAMNRAS
-404 QLIAE
+404 QLIQE
-409 LAGGEFGPITAVEQ
+409 LAGGEFGPITVAEK
-423 AALLPKRE
+423 ADLLPKRE
-431 AIALNQAQ
+431 AIEIKQAQ

-444 GYAVEPAF
+444 GYKVAAEF
-452 ISDALS
+452 ITDALT
-458 RLGCAVTVKA
+458 RLGCEVTVQA
-468 EGEWTVVPPSHRYD
+468 DGEWSVVPPSHRYD

-495 IHGYDNIQISLPV
+495 IDGYDNIQISLPS
-508 MDVKLAKY
+508 MDVQLAKY
-516 ADQFELAQLRQTAVT
+516 QDRFEIAQLRQTVVT

-546 LEKQLNPQVQPL
+546 LEKQLNPQVSPL
-558 ALANPISSDLAVM
+558 MLANPISSDLAAM

-604 YQGASSIHDLKQV
+604 YQNANSIQDLKQI
-617 PAFALIAAGPRTAE
+617 PTLALVAVGSREPE
-631 SWHGKPAEM
+631 SWHAKPQPI
-640 DFFDFKGDV
+640 DFFDFKGEV

-654 AARLKVEYVR
+654 AGRVKVEYVR
-664 SERAWLHPGQSAE
+664 SERPWLHPGQSAE
-677 ILLNGQSIGYLGRLH
+677 ILVDGQSIGYLGRLH
-692 PSLEAELDLSA
+692 PSLENELDLST

-708 LDQQAILQTY
+708 LDQAAVLQSY

-741 KINVSEIQQLIEKT
+741 NINVRDIQQLIEKT
-755 GGELLDSA
+755 GGELLDST

-797 EIKSGMDNIL
+797 EIKSGMDNII

>member
-1 MRLRVLPF
+1 
-9 EKEGVRG
+9 
-16 GFRNSDLQVFNEM
+16 M

-35 LRAWV
+35 LRTWV
-40 NPEIDSGTLSDQLT
+40 NPAIDSEKLSDQLT
-54 MLGLEVDDMAPAAKP
+54 MLGLEVDELAPAAKP
-69 FSGVVVGEVLTVE
+69 FTGVVVGEVLTIE

-139 GVESQGMLCGASEI
+139 GIESQGMLCGASEI

-168 APVGVDIREYLELD
+168 APVGVNIREYLDLD
-182 DHVIDIS
+182 DNVIDIS

-197 FSIRGVA
+197 FSIRGIA
-204 REIGVINQLPVAAP
+204 REMGVINQLQVTAP
-218 EIKEVAAAIA
+218 EIKEVAATISEE
-228 DHKNVIVDTDGCP
+228 KKVVVDTEGCP

-255 PTPAWMERA
+255 VTPVWMERA

-294 DGGKVEGAVHVRQAA
+294 DGGKVQGSVHVRQATA
-309 AGEKLVLLN
+309 AEKLVLLN
-318 EQEVELQEDVMV
+318 EQEVELTEDVMV

-352 DETAEIFLESAFF
+352 DETTEIFLESAFF
-365 APLHIAGRARRFGLH
+365 APLHIAGRARRYGLH

-392 FELPMAAMHRAS
+392 FELPLIAMNRAS
-404 QLIAE
+404 QLIAD
-409 LAGGEFGPITAVEQ
+409 LAGGEFGPITVAEKVE
-423 AALLPKRE
+423 LLPTRD
-431 AIALNQAQ
+431 AIELNQAQ

-444 GYAVEPAF
+444 GYAVESDF
-452 ISDALS
+452 ITDALQ
-458 RLGCAVTVKA
+458 RLGCIVTVKA
-468 EGEWTVVPPSHRYD
+468 QGEWSVVPPSHRYD

-508 MDVKLAKY
+508 IDVKLAKHQ
-516 ADQFELAQLRQTAVT
+516 DQFELAQLRQTLVT

-546 LEKQLNPQVQPL
+546 LEKQLNPAVNPL
-558 ALANPISSDLAVM
+558 MLANPISSELAAM

-580 PCVQYNLNR
+580 PCVQYNINR

-604 YQGASSIHDLKQV
+604 YQDAKSIHDLKQI
-617 PAFALIAAGPRTAE
+617 PTLALIAVGAKTAE
-631 SWHGKPAEM
+631 SWHGKAQPM
-640 DFFDFKGDV
+640 DFFDLKGEV
-649 EEILA
+649 EEILTA
-654 AARLKVEYVR
+654 GRVKVEYVR
-664 SERAWLHPGQSAE
+664 SERSWLHPGQSAE
-677 ILLNGQSIGYLGRLH
+677 ILVDGQSIGYLGRLH
-692 PSLEAELDLSA
+692 PSLEDELDLGM

-708 LDQQAILQTY
+708 LDQKAVLQTY

-726 RFPSVRRDIALLISD
+726 RFPSVRRDIALLIND
-741 KINVSEIQQLIEKT
+741 KINVSEIQGLIEKM
-755 GGELLDSA
+755 GGEMLDST

-780 LAFALLWQHPSR
+780 LAFALLWQHPNR

>member
-1 MRLRVLPF
+1 
-9 EKEGVRG
+9 
-16 GFRNSDLQVFNEM
+16 M

-35 LRAWV
+35 LRTWV
-40 NPEIDSGTLSDQLT
+40 NPAIDSDTLSDQLT
-54 MLGLEVDDMAPAAKP
+54 MLGLEVDELAPVAKP
-69 FSGVVVGEVLTVE
+69 FTGVVVGEVLTVE

-100 EPLQIVCGAPNVRAG
+100 EPLQIVCGAPNVRVG

-139 GVESQGMLCGASEI
+139 GIESQGMLCGASEI

-168 APVGVDIREYLELD
+168 APVGVNIREYLKLD
-182 DHVIDIS
+182 DNVIDIS

-197 FSIRGVA
+197 FSIRGIA
-204 REIGVINQLPVAAP
+204 REIAVINQLQMNEP
-218 EIKEVAAAIA
+218 EIKSVDATITDEKKV
-228 DHKNVIVDTDGCP
+228 VISTDGAP
-241 RYLGRVIKNVNTKA
+241 RYLGRVVKNVNVKA
-255 PTPAWMERA
+255 ATPEWMEQA

-269 IRQHSILVDIT
+269 IRTHSILVDVT
-280 NYVLIEL
+280 NYVLMEL
-287 GQPLHAF
+287 GQPMHAF
-294 DGGKVEGAVHVRQAA
+294 DLAKIEGTVHVRQAQPQ
-309 AGEKLVLLN
+309 EKLQLLN
-318 EQEVELQEDVMV
+318 DQEVELQEDIMV
-330 IADDAKALAIAG
+330 IADDQKALAIAG
-342 IMGGLSSSVT
+342 IMGGLASSVT
-352 DETAEIFLESAFF
+352 DDTADIFLESAFF
-365 APLHIAGRARRFGLH
+365 APLAIAGRARRFGLH
-380 TDASQRYERGVD
+380 TDSSQRYERGVD
-392 FELPMAAMHRAS
+392 FELPLIAMNRAS
-404 QLIAE
+404 QLIQE
-409 LAGGEFGPITAVEQ
+409 LAGGEFGPITVAEKTD
-423 AALLPKRE
+423 LLPKRE
-431 AIALNQAQ
+431 AIELKQAQ

-444 GYAVEPAF
+444 GYQVAADF
-452 ISDALS
+452 ITDALT
-458 RLGCAVTVKA
+458 RLGCSVTVKA
-468 EGEWTVVPPSHRYD
+468 EGEWSVVPPSHRYD

-495 IHGYDNIQISLPV
+495 IDGYDNIQISLPS
-508 MDVKLAKY
+508 MDVQLAKY
-516 ADQFELAQLRQTAVT
+516 QDRFEIAQLRQTVVT

-546 LEKQLNPQVQPL
+546 LEKQLNPQVNPL
-558 ALANPISSDLAVM
+558 MLANPISSDLAAM

-604 YQGASSIHDLKQV
+604 YQNAASIQDLKQI
-617 PAFALIAAGPRTAE
+617 PTLALIAVGSREPE
-631 SWHGKPAEM
+631 SWHAKPQPM
-640 DFFDFKGDV
+640 DFFDFKGEV
-649 EEILA
+649 EEVLA
-654 AARLKVEYVR
+654 AGRVKVEYVR

-677 ILLNGQSIGYLGRLH
+677 ILVDGKSIGYLGRLH
-692 PSLEAELDLSA
+692 PSLENELDLST

-708 LDQQAILQTY
+708 LDQAAVLQSY

-741 KINVSEIQQLIEKT
+741 NINVRDIQQLIEKT
-755 GGELLDSA
+755 GGELLDST

-797 EIKSGMDNIL
+797 EIKSGMDNII

>member
-1 MRLRVLPF
+1 
-9 EKEGVRG
+9 
-16 GFRNSDLQVFNEM
+16 M

-35 LRAWV
+35 LRTWV
-40 NPEIDSGTLSDQLT
+40 NPAIDSDTLSDQLT
-54 MLGLEVDDMAPAAKP
+54 MLGLEVDELAPVAKP
-69 FSGVVVGEVLTVE
+69 FTGVVVGEVLTVE

-153 DLEDKIDGLLELPAD
+153 DLEDKIDGLLELPDD
-168 APVGVDIREYLELD
+168 AAVGVNIREYLKLD
-182 DHVIDIS
+182 DNVIDIS

-197 FSIRGVA
+197 FSIRGIA
-204 REIGVINQLPVAAP
+204 REIAVINQLQMNEP
-218 EIKEVAAAIA
+218 EIKSVDATITDEKKV
-228 DHKNVIVDTDGCP
+228 VISTDGAP
-241 RYLGRVIKNVNTKA
+241 RYLGRVVKNVNIKA
-255 PTPAWMERA
+255 ATPEWMEQA

-269 IRQHSILVDIT
+269 IRTHSILVDVT
-280 NYVLIEL
+280 NYVLMEL
-287 GQPLHAF
+287 GQPMHAF
-294 DGGKVEGAVHVRQAA
+294 DLAKIEGTVHVRQAKPQ
-309 AGEKLVLLN
+309 EKLQLLN
-318 EQEVELQEDVMV
+318 DQEVELQEDIMV
-330 IADDAKALAIAG
+330 IADDQKALAIAG
-342 IMGGLSSSVT
+342 IMGGLASSVT
-352 DETAEIFLESAFF
+352 DDTADIFLESAFF
-365 APLHIAGRARRFGLH
+365 APLAIAGRARRFGLH
-380 TDASQRYERGVD
+380 TDSSQRYERGVD
-392 FELPMAAMHRAS
+392 FELPLIAMNRAS
-404 QLIAE
+404 QLIQE
-409 LAGGEFGPITAVEQ
+409 LAGGEFGPITVAEKTD
-423 AALLPKRE
+423 LLPKRE
-431 AIALNQAQ
+431 AIELKQAQ

-444 GYAVEPAF
+444 GYQVAAEF
-452 ISDALS
+452 IADALT
-458 RLGCAVTVKA
+458 RLGCKVAVQA
-468 EGEWTVVPPSHRYD
+468 EGEWSVVPPSHRYD

-495 IHGYDNIQISLPV
+495 IDGYDNIQISLPS
-508 MDVKLAKY
+508 MDVELAKY
-516 ADQFELAQLRQTAVT
+516 QDRFEITQLRQTVVT

-546 LEKQLNPQVQPL
+546 LEKQLNPQVNPL
-558 ALANPISSDLAVM
+558 MLANPISSDLAAM

-589 QQSRVRFFELGLRFD
+589 QQSRVRFFELSLRFD
-604 YQGASSIHDLKQV
+604 YQNATSIQDLKQI
-617 PAFALIAAGPRTAE
+617 PTLALIAVGSREPE
-631 SWHGKPAEM
+631 SWHAKPQPM
-640 DFFDFKGDV
+640 DFFDFKGEV
-649 EEILA
+649 EEVLA
-654 AARLKVEYVR
+654 AGRVKVEYVR

-677 ILLNGQSIGYLGRLH
+677 ILVDGKSIGYLGRLH
-692 PSLEAELDLSA
+692 PSLENELDLST

-708 LDQQAILQTY
+708 LDQTAVLQSY

-741 KINVSEIQQLIEKT
+741 NINVRDIQQLIEKT
-755 GGELLDSA
+755 GGELLDST

-797 EIKSGMDNIL
+797 EIKSGMDNII

>member
-1 MRLRVLPF
+1 
-9 EKEGVRG
+9 
-16 GFRNSDLQVFNEM
+16 M

-35 LRAWV
+35 LRTWV
-40 NPEIDSGTLSDQLT
+40 NPAIDSDTLSDQLT
-54 MLGLEVDDMAPAAKP
+54 MLGLEVDELIPAAKP
-69 FSGVVVGEVLTVE
+69 FTGVVIGEVLTVV

-115 MKAPVATIGAV
+115 MKVPVATIGAV

-153 DLEDKIDGLLELPAD
+153 DLEDKIDGLLELPTD
-168 APVGVDIREYLELD
+168 APVGTNIREYLNLD

-204 REIGVINQLPVAAP
+204 REIGVINQLPVTAP
-218 EIKEVAAAIA
+218 EIQEVAATIA
-228 DHKNVIVDTDGCP
+228 DQKQVVVTTDGCP

-255 PTPAWMERA
+255 ATPAWMEQA

-280 NYVLIEL
+280 NYVLMEL

-294 DGGKVEGAVHVRQAA
+294 DGGQVQGLVHVRQASA
-309 AGEKLVLLN
+309 NEKLVLLN
-318 EQEVELQEDVMV
+318 EQEIELTEDVMV
-330 IADDAKALAIAG
+330 IADDVKALAIAG

-352 DETAEIFLESAFF
+352 DETTEIFLESAFF
-365 APLHIAGRARRFGLH
+365 APLHIAGRARRYGLH

-392 FELPMAAMHRAS
+392 FELPMIAMQRAS
-404 QLIAE
+404 QLIQT
-409 LAGGEFGPITAVEQ
+409 LAGGDFGPITVSEKTE
-423 AALLPKRE
+423 LLPKRE
-431 AIALNQAQ
+431 AIKLNQAQ

-444 GYAVEPAF
+444 GYQVPTAF
-452 ISDALS
+452 ITDALQ
-458 RLGCAVTVKA
+458 RLGCDVTVKA

-508 MDVKLAKY
+508 IDVKLAQHQ
-516 ADQFELAQLRQTAVT
+516 DQFELTQLRQTLVT
-531 LGYQEAISFSFADAK
+531 LGYQEAISFSFADLK
-546 LEKQLNPQVQPL
+546 LEKQLNSQVNPL

-580 PCVQYNLNR
+580 PCVQYNINR

-604 YQGASSIHDLKQV
+604 YQNAKSIEDLKQI
-617 PAFALIAAGPRTAE
+617 PTLAMIAVGSKQIE
-631 SWHGKPAEM
+631 SWHGKAQVM
-640 DFFDFKGDV
+640 DFFDLKGEV

-654 AARLKVEYVR
+654 AGRVQVEYVR
-664 SERAWLHPGQSAE
+664 SDREWLHPGQSAE
-677 ILLNGQSIGYLGRLH
+677 ILVDGKSVGYLGRLH
-692 PSLEAELDLSA
+692 PSLENALDLST

-708 LDQQAILQTY
+708 LDQSAVLQTY

-726 RFPSVRRDIALLISD
+726 RFPSVRRDIALVISD

-755 GGELLDSA
+755 GGELLDST

-769 TGQGVEEGKRS
+769 TGQGVEQGKRS

-797 EIKSGMDNIL
+797 EIKSGMDHII
-807 QVLENTYQ
+807 QVLEDTYQ

>member
-1 MRLRVLPF
+1 
-9 EKEGVRG
+9 
-16 GFRNSDLQVFNEM
+16 M

-35 LRAWV
+35 LRTWV
-40 NPEIDSGTLSDQLT
+40 NPAIDSETLSDQLT
-54 MLGLEVDDMAPAAKP
+54 MLGLEVDELAPVAKP
-69 FSGVVVGEVLTVE
+69 FNGVVVGEVLTVE

-93 TVNIGSG
+93 TVNIGSS

-168 APVGVDIREYLELD
+168 APVGVNIREYLKLD
-182 DHVIDIS
+182 DNVIDIS

-197 FSIRGVA
+197 FSIRGIA
-204 REIGVINQLPVAAP
+204 REIAVINQLQMNEPD
-218 EIKEVAAAIA
+218 IKSVDATIA
-228 DHKNVIVDTDGCP
+228 DEKKVVISTEGAP
-241 RYLGRVIKNVNTKA
+241 RYLGRVIKNVNVKA
-255 PTPAWMERA
+255 ATPEWMEQA

-269 IRQHSILVDIT
+269 IRTHSILVDVT
-280 NYVLIEL
+280 NYVLMEL
-287 GQPLHAF
+287 GQPMHAF
-294 DGGKVEGAVHVRQAA
+294 DLAKIEGTVHVRQAQPQ
-309 AGEKLVLLN
+309 EKLQLLN
-318 EQEVELQEDVMV
+318 DQEVELQEDIMV
-330 IADDAKALAIAG
+330 IADDQKALAIAG
-342 IMGGLSSSVT
+342 IMGGLASSVT
-352 DETAEIFLESAFF
+352 DDTTDIFLESAFF
-365 APLHIAGRARRFGLH
+365 APLAIAGRARRFGLH
-380 TDASQRYERGVD
+380 TDSSQRYERGVD
-392 FELPMAAMHRAS
+392 FELPLIAMNRAS
-404 QLIAE
+404 QLIQE
-409 LAGGEFGPITAVEQ
+409 LAGGEFGPVTVAEKTEI
-423 AALLPKRE
+423 LPKRE
-431 AIALNQAQ
+431 AIELKQAQ

-444 GYAVEPAF
+444 GYQLTADF
-452 ISDALS
+452 IADALT
-458 RLGCAVTVKA
+458 RLGCEVTVKA
-468 EGEWTVVPPSHRYD
+468 EGEWNVVPPSHRYD

-495 IHGYDNIQISLPV
+495 IDGYDNIQISLPS
-508 MDVKLAKY
+508 MDVQLAKY
-516 ADQFELAQLRQTAVT
+516 QDRFEIAELRQTIVT

-546 LEKQLNPQVQPL
+546 LEKQLNPQVNPL
-558 ALANPISSDLAVM
+558 MLANPISSDLAVM

-604 YQGASSIHDLKQV
+604 YQDAKSIEDLKQI
-617 PAFALIAAGPRTAE
+617 PTLALVAVGSQQPE
-631 SWHGKPAEM
+631 SWHVKPQPM
-640 DFFDFKGDV
+640 DFFDFKGEI

-654 AARLKVEYVR
+654 AGRVKVEYVR

-677 ILLNGQSIGYLGRLH
+677 ILVDGQSIGYLGRLH
-692 PSLEAELDLSA
+692 PSLENELDLST

-708 LDQQAILQTY
+708 LNQTAVLQSY

-726 RFPSVRRDIALLISD
+726 RFPSIRRDIALLISD
-741 KINVSEIQQLIEKT
+741 NINVRDIQQLIEKT
-755 GGELLDSA
+755 GGELLDST

-797 EIKSGMDNIL
+797 EIKSGMDNII

>member
-1 MRLRVLPF
+1 
-9 EKEGVRG
+9 
-16 GFRNSDLQVFNEM
+16 M

-35 LRAWV
+35 LRTWV
-40 NPEIDSGTLSDQLT
+40 NPAIDSETLSDQLT
-54 MLGLEVDDMAPAAKP
+54 MLGLEVDDLSPAAKS
-69 FSGVVVGEVLTVE
+69 FTGVVVGEVLTVE

-100 EPLQIVCGAPNVRAG
+100 EPLQIVCGAPNVRVG

-139 GVESQGMLCGASEI
+139 GIESQGMLCGASEI

-168 APVGVDIREYLELD
+168 APVGVNVREYLDLD

-197 FSIRGVA
+197 FSIRGIA
-204 REIGVINQLPVAAP
+204 REIAVINQMTATAP
-218 EIKEVAAAIA
+218 EIKEVVATIA
-228 DHKNVIVDTDGCP
+228 DEKKVVVTTEGCP

-255 PTPAWMERA
+255 QTPEWMERA

-280 NYVLIEL
+280 NYVLMEL

-294 DGGKVEGAVHVRQAA
+294 DGGKVQGAVHVRQATA
-309 AGEKLVLLN
+309 AEKLVLLN
-318 EQEVELQEDVMV
+318 EQEVELNEKVMV
-330 IADDAKALAIAG
+330 IADDEKALAIAG

-352 DETAEIFLESAFF
+352 DETTEIFLESAFF
-365 APLHIAGRARRFGLH
+365 APLQIAGRARSFGLH

-392 FELPMAAMHRAS
+392 FELPMMAMHRAS

-409 LAGGEFGPITAVEQ
+409 LAGGEFGPITIAEQ
-423 AALLPKRE
+423 AEVLPKRE
-431 AIALNQAQ
+431 AIELKQAQ

-444 GYAVEPAF
+444 GYRVEGEF
-452 ISDALS
+452 IADALT
-458 RLGCAVTVKA
+458 RLGCVVTVKA
-468 EGEWTVVPPSHRYD
+468 EGQWSVVPPSHRYD

-495 IHGYDNIQISLPV
+495 IHGYDNIRISLPV
-508 MDVKLAKY
+508 IDAQLATY
-516 ADQFELAQLRQTAVT
+516 QDQFEVAQLRQTLVT
-531 LGYQEAISFSFADAK
+531 LGYQEAISFSFADLK
-546 LEKQLNPQVQPL
+546 LEKQLNPAVNPL

-580 PCVQYNLNR
+580 PCVQYNINR

-604 YQGASSIHDLKQV
+604 YQDASNIHDLKQI
-617 PAFALIAAGPRTAE
+617 PTLAMIAVGAKQAE
-631 SWHGKPAEM
+631 SWHGKPQAM
-640 DFFDFKGDV
+640 DFFDFKGEV
-649 EEILA
+649 EEVLA
-654 AARLKVEYVR
+654 AGRVQVEYVR
-664 SERAWLHPGQSAE
+664 SERVWLHPGQSAE
-677 ILLNGQSIGYLGRLH
+677 ILVAGQSIGYLGRLH
-692 PSLEAELDLSA
+692 PTLEAELDLGT

-708 LDQQAILQTY
+708 LDQKAVLQTY

-741 KINVSEIQQLIEKT
+741 KINIGEIQQLITKT
-755 GGELLDSA
+755 GGELLNSN

-769 TGQGVEEGKRS
+769 TGQGVEAGKRS

-797 EIKSGMDNIL
+797 EIKSGMDTIIEVL
-807 QVLENTYQ
+807 QNTYQ